1 MGEIEVIKRKGGTIQ
16 LFSRDPFCTVK
27 SATQNISLMGDD
39 NIQLSIISTELLDFE
54 KGDKI
59 IVCGEEYTIRTRATR
74 EMKTDRYYQ
83 YDAVFYGVMY
93 ELMKTQYRNTDE
105 SGKSTSMTFDL
116 TYSIRDFVKVIIYN
130 MNRDYPGLWAFDEAN
145 CPDTE
150 PRTISFSKQNCLQVL
165 QSLCSDN
172 NFKLEFRI
180 TQNNGVRTIHIG
192 KFGTKVV
199 PPNGSDY
206 FEWGKGGGLF
216 TLKDQ
221 KVDDKAIITRL
232 WVEGGTT
239 NIRSDYRNYSER
251 LQLPYPKRMNKN
263 EHTLADGTVIPANS
277 EMIGIDDDNKRYIE
291 DAELAQEIG
300 SEEDGAQYDDIYPK
314 RTGVVTAI
322 MEDDINSFVDDTMD
336 FDLNEK
342 DDNGTKYLINGVTAK
357 ITFITGRLAGQQF
370 EVKADGGYDHAKKQF
385 TLIPFTDKRGLTI
398 PTTDSE
404 AFRIEV
410 GNTYKITDINLP
422 KSYEDNAEED
432 LWYAGY
438 DDFKP
443 RTQSRVQYALTFD
456 RSYFLENLPDDS
468 ETSVFKVGDYV
479 PVKDV
484 RFGVEKSIRIQKI
497 SRNLL
502 VDHDYSLTLSD
513 TTTISISQQTVIDV
527 IEHNKIIEANRLK
540 DLSKA
545 RRGWRTTEELRNM
558 VYDTDGYFDPEN
570 IRPNSIDTNML
581 TVGAKS
587 QQFVLIGVVMQANV
601 NGNANR
607 FDASSGILAHLTIDE
622 TTIKQWNLSELSVT
636 LSEQGG
642 YYVFAKCSKT
652 GSNGVFVVTQTPY
665 KFEPTEDPNNYY
677 FQIGIISSLY
687 PDDNFRD
694 FVTTYGFTRINGKT
708 ITTGAIVTSDG
719 ECYLDL
725 DGNKFRIG
733 DATSSIDWN
742 VTARKQ
748 LTLHNV
754 RLLSDSGDVS
764 FIGVYRGDYNEKYVY
779 YTGDEVSYS
788 NGAET
793 CTYRYIYP
801 TPAKGITP
809 TNTTYWKVVAKG
821 QQGQKGDDGLPG
833 EDGLPGKSY
842 YTWIRYADDVNG
854 TGISDNPTGKGF
866 IGFAY
871 NKETPTE
878 SNDPRDYK
886 WSDIMGKDGVPG
898 EPGEDGKTLYTWI
911 AYSDNADG
919 NPMYQQPKDT
929 TMYIGI
935 ATNKETATESDDPK
949 DYVWSKFKGD
959 DGLPGVPGADGKT
972 SYFHIKYS
980 SVQNPTSASQMT
992 ETPSD
997 YIGTYVDYTQ
1007 ADSTDPK
1014 KYTWAR
1020 FKGFNGEDGL
1030 PGVNGEDGKTSYLH
1044 IKYSDNGGLS
1054 FTANNGEDPGAYIGQ
1069 YVDFVQKD
1077 SDNPTDYT
1085 WSLIKGESGA
1095 AGSDATT
1102 GEYYEYRYAKNGST
1116 VAPPALDA
1124 DAENPAGWSTTMPT
1138 VGNLEYLWCTIAKK
1152 SGLSDKKVFD
1162 IPVNSGETTL
1172 MDISGRGISGAL
1184 RNGAAVVQDGSRYAV
1199 DVSGNA
1205 ECQIN
1210 WDLPFGQSFTLCF
1223 WMKTDQTLIR
1233 WMLNGYNGRDYVE
1246 KSLTVSKNTWF
1257 HVALRFNDRTVSI
1270 FINGSLVQTGSINEE
1285 VVGFS
1290 LYDDNMFGSSVFYD
1304 NIRLYD
1310 GALSA
1315 TDIGKDKSG
1324 ESDKLVQNWCTP
1336 FRINPYDG
1344 KDGKDGVGVKSVDVE
1359 YAKSSSNTTAPTSGW
1374 QTTAPAWE
1382 DGKYIWSRTK
1392 TVLTDGS
1399 SEYTKAVCI
1408 TGGKGSTGA
1417 NGVGVKSIVEQ
1428 YYLSSSPTSQ
1438 TGGSWSTTRPTWK
1451 DGWYIWTRSII
1462 TYTNGTSTTTSPICV
1477 TGGKGETGD
1486 KGDPG
1491 EKGDQG
1497 ESPAAVY
1504 QGTYSGSKTYY
1515 GTKYRLDVV
1524 KYNGIFYIARI
1535 DAGTFSG
1542 VVPTNTSKWNP
1553 FGAQFESVATNLL
1566 LAENANIAGWVFRN
1580 NRLES
1585 QNGSVYLDGVN
1596 GKVRV
1601 NGIVQFSTAYQG
1613 NISDSNL
1620 FYLPSITSDK
1630 NMKMGYEREDIGK
1643 VCRLYNSSPYGGGT
1657 YQIYVA
1663 AFGIKENFTDATI
1676 GSDKG
1681 MNYYVLVPP
1690 QTCVELTCFELP
1702 KTFDGTTYEI
1712 VGRWD
1717 VTGRF
1722 GQTDFVTAGA
1732 KGRHPLILAIG
1743 RISGT
1748 SSGASIS
1755 GTWWDGKSIT
1765 SVLSVS
1771 RQDTGKY
1778 RVSFS
1783 STNVPSGYRVMLT
1796 GYGYSSGSSDAPIKG
1811 TIYTLG
1817 STYFDVLLSDD
1828 ASRNDGSCEFIIF
1841 APAWQYNM

>member
-16 LFSRDPFCTVK
+16 LFSRDPFCTIK

-59 IVCGEEYTIRTRATR
+59 IVGGEEYTIRTRVAR

-93 ELMKTQYRNTDE
+93 ELMKAQYRNTDE

-150 PRTISFSKQNCLQVL
+150 PRTISFSRQNCLQVL
-165 QSLCSDN
+165 QSLCSKD

-192 KFGTKVV
+192 KFGTKVI
-199 PPNGSDY
+199 PPSGSDY

-239 NIRSDYRNYSER
+239 NIRSDYRDYSER

-277 EMIGIDDDNKRYIE
+277 EMIGIDDDTKRYIE

-300 SEEDGAQYDDIYPK
+300 SEEDSEQYDDIFPK
-314 RTGVVTAI
+314 RTGKVTAI
-322 MEDDINSFVDDTMD
+322 VEDDINSFVDDTMD

-342 DDNGTKYLINGVTAK
+342 DENGTKYLINGVTAK

-370 EVKADGGYDHAKKQF
+370 EVKADGGYDHSAKKF
-385 TLIPFTDKRGLTI
+385 TIIPFTDKRGLTI
-398 PTTDSE
+398 PTTDNE

-410 GNTYKITDINLP
+410 GNSYKITDINLP

-581 TVGAKS
+581 TVGSKS

-1020 FKGFNGEDGL
+1020 FKGFNGENGL

-1069 YVDFVQKD
+1069 YVDFIQKD

-1116 VAPPALDA
+1116 VSPPALDA

-1138 VGNLEYLWCTIAKK
+1138 VGTLEYLWCTMAKK

-1162 IPVNSGETTL
+1162 IPVQQGETTL
-1172 MDISGRGISGAL
+1172 LDITGHGVSGAL
-1184 RNGAAVVQDGSRYAV
+1184 KNGASVVQDGSRYAV
-1199 DVSGNA
+1199 DLSDNA

-1246 KSLTVSKNTWF
+1246 KSITVSKNTWF

-1285 VVGFS
+1285 VVGFAM
-1290 LYDDNMFGSSVFYD
+1290 YDDNMFGSSVFYD

-1324 ESDKLVQNWCTP
+1324 ASDKLVQNWCTP

-1344 KDGKDGVGVKSVDVE
+1344 KDGVGINTVDVE
-1359 YAKSSSNTTAPTSGW
+1359 YAKSTSNKTAPTSGW

-1399 SEYTKAVCI
+1399 TEYTKAVCI
-1408 TGGKGSTGA
+1408 TGGKGAT
-1417 NGVGVKSIVEQ
+1417 
-1428 YYLSSSPTSQ
+1428 
-1438 TGGSWSTTRPTWK
+1438 
-1451 DGWYIWTRSII
+1451 
-1462 TYTNGTSTTTSPICV
+1462 
-1477 TGGKGETGD
+1477 
-1486 KGDPG
+1486 GDPG

-1504 QGTYSGSKTYY
+1504 QGTYSSSKTYY

-1580 NRLES
+1580 NRLEA
-1585 QNGSVYLDGVN
+1585 QNGSIYLDGVN
-1596 GKVRV
+1596 GEVRLQGTMQLSTGWSGVFSDV
-1601 NGIVQFSTAYQG
+1601 NI
-1613 NISDSNL
+1613 
-1620 FYLPSITSDK
+1620 FYLPATTGLKTIS
-1630 NMKMGYEREDIGK
+1630 MGQDMDDIGK
-1643 VCRLYNSSPYGGGT
+1643 VCRLYNSGEYGQGN
-1657 YQIYVA
+1657 YQIGVYS
-1663 AFGIKENFTDATI
+1663 FTAEAGFSSSVLD
-1676 GSDKG
+1676 
-1681 MNYYVLVPP
+1681 YYALVRP
-1690 QTCVELTCFELP
+1690 QEIVEMTCFELP
-1702 KTFDGTTYEI
+1702 GSTSTVRK
-1712 VGRWD
+1712 GRWEI
-1717 VTGRF
+1717 TSRF
-1722 GQTDFVTAGA
+1722 AWTDFVTSGA

-1748 SSGASIS
+1748 NSGASIS

-1765 SVLSVS
+1765 SILSVS
-1771 RQDTGKY
+1771 RQAEGKY

-1783 STNVPSGYRVMLT
+1783 SSNIPSGYRVMLT
-1796 GYGYSSGSSDAPIKG
+1796 GYGTVYNSSDSPVKG
-1811 TIYTLG
+1811 TIMALST
-1817 STYFDVLLSDD
+1817 TYFDVWTSDD
-1828 ASRNDGSCEFIIF
+1828 STRNDGSCEFIIL
-1841 APAWQYNM
+1841 APEWQYKF

>member
-16 LFSRDPFCTVK
+16 LFSRDPFCTIK

-59 IVCGEEYTIRTRATR
+59 IVGGEEYTIRTRVAR
-74 EMKTDRYYQ
+74 EMKTDRYFQ
-83 YDAVFYGVMY
+83 YDVVFYGVMY
-93 ELMKTQYRNTDE
+93 ELMKAQYRNTDE

-150 PRTISFSKQNCLQVL
+150 PRTISFSRQNCLQVL
-165 QSLCSDN
+165 QSLCSKD

-199 PPNGSDY
+199 PPSGADY
-206 FEWGKGGGLF
+206 FEWGKGGGLY

-239 NIRSDYRNYSER
+239 NIRSDYRDYSER
-251 LQLPYPKRMNKN
+251 LQLPFPKRMNKN

-277 EMIGIDDDNKRYIE
+277 EMIGIDDDTKRYIE

-300 SEEDGAQYDDIYPK
+300 SEEDSEQYDDIFPK
-314 RTGVVTAI
+314 RTGKVTAI
-322 MEDDINSFVDDTMD
+322 VEDDINSFVDDTMD

-342 DDNGTKYLINGVTAK
+342 DDQGTKYLINGVTAK

-370 EVKADGGYDHAKKQF
+370 ELKKEGGYDHSQKKF
-385 TLIPFTDKRGLTI
+385 TIIPFTDKRGLTI
-398 PTTDSE
+398 PTTDNE

-456 RSYFLENLPDDS
+456 RSYFLENMPDDS

-581 TVGAKS
+581 TVGSKS

-622 TTIKQWNLSELSVT
+622 TTIKQWTLGELSVT

-708 ITTGAIVTSDG
+708 ITTGTIVTSDG

-878 SNDPRDYK
+878 SNDPKDYK

-919 NPMYQQPKDT
+919 NPMYQQPKDST
-929 TMYIGI
+929 KYIGI
-935 ATNKETATESDDPK
+935 ATNKETATESTNPK

-959 DGLPGVPGADGKT
+959 DGMPGVPGADGKT

-1007 ADSTDPK
+1007 ADSNDPK

-1030 PGVNGEDGKTSYLH
+1030 PGINGEDGKTSYLH

-1054 FTANNGEDPGAYIGQ
+1054 FTANNGEEPGAYIGQ
-1069 YVDFVQKD
+1069 YVDFIQKD

-1116 VAPPALDA
+1116 VSPPALDA

-1138 VGNLEYLWCTIAKK
+1138 VGTLEYLWCTMAKK

-1162 IPVNSGETTL
+1162 IPVQQGETTL
-1172 MDISGRGISGAL
+1172 MDITGHGVSGAL
-1184 RNGAAVVQDGSRYAV
+1184 KNGASVVQDGSRYAV
-1199 DVSGNA
+1199 DLSDNA

-1290 LYDDNMFGSSVFYD
+1290 MYDDNMFGSSVFYD

-1324 ESDKLVQNWCTP
+1324 ASDKLVQNWCTP

-1344 KDGKDGVGVKSVDVE
+1344 KDGVGINTVDVE
-1359 YAKSSSNTTAPTSGW
+1359 YAKSTSNKTAPTSGW

-1399 SEYTKAVCI
+1399 TEYTKAVCI
-1408 TGGKGSTGA
+1408 TGGKGATGST
-1417 NGVGVKSIVEQ
+1417 GVGVKSIVEQ

-1451 DGWYIWTRSII
+1451 DGWYIWTRSVI
-1462 TYTNGTSTTTSPICV
+1462 TYTNGTSTTTAAICV
-1477 TGGKGETGD
+1477 TGGKGET
-1486 KGDPG
+1486 GDPG

-1504 QGTYSGSKTYY
+1504 QGTYSSSKTYY

-1580 NRLES
+1580 NRLEA
-1585 QNGSVYLDGVN
+1585 QNGSIYLDGVN
-1596 GKVRV
+1596 GEVRLQGTMQLSTGWSGVFSDV
-1601 NGIVQFSTAYQG
+1601 NI
-1613 NISDSNL
+1613 
-1620 FYLPSITSDK
+1620 FYLPATTGLKTIS
-1630 NMKMGYEREDIGK
+1630 MGQDMDDIGK
-1643 VCRLYNSSPYGGGT
+1643 VCRLYNSGEYGQGN
-1657 YQIYVA
+1657 YQIGVYS
-1663 AFGIKENFTDATI
+1663 FTAEAGFSSSVLD
-1676 GSDKG
+1676 
-1681 MNYYVLVPP
+1681 YYALVRP
-1690 QTCVELTCFELP
+1690 QEIVEMTCFELP
-1702 KTFDGTTYEI
+1702 GSTSTVRK
-1712 VGRWD
+1712 GRWEI
-1717 VTGRF
+1717 TSRF
-1722 GQTDFVTAGA
+1722 AWTDFVTSGA

-1748 SSGASIS
+1748 NSGASIS

-1765 SVLSVS
+1765 SILSVS
-1771 RQDTGKY
+1771 RQAEGKY

-1783 STNVPSGYRVMLT
+1783 SSNIPSGYRVMLT
-1796 GYGYSSGSSDAPIKG
+1796 GYGTVYNNSDSPVKG
-1811 TIYTLG
+1811 TIMALST
-1817 STYFDVLLSDD
+1817 TYFDVWTSDD
-1828 ASRNDGSCEFIIF
+1828 STRNDGSCEFIIL
-1841 APAWQYNM
+1841 APEWQYKF

>member
-130 MNRDYPGLWAFDEAN
+130 MNRDYPGLWSFDEAN

-322 MEDDINSFVDDTMD
+322 VEDDINSFVDDTMD

-404 AFRIEV
+404 AFRVEV

-581 TVGAKS
+581 TVGSKS
-587 QQFVLIGVVMQANV
+587 QQFVLIGVVMQANA

-622 TTIKQWNLSELSVT
+622 TTIKQWTLGELSVT

-708 ITTGAIVTSDG
+708 ITTGTIVTSDG

-878 SNDPRDYK
+878 SNDPKDYK

-919 NPMYQQPKDT
+919 NPMYQQPKDS

-935 ATNKETATESDDPK
+935 ATNKETATESTNPK

-959 DGLPGVPGADGKT
+959 DGLPGVPGA
-972 SYFHIKYS
+972 
-980 SVQNPTSASQMT
+980 
-992 ETPSD
+992 
-997 YIGTYVDYTQ
+997 
-1007 ADSTDPK
+1007 
-1014 KYTWAR
+1014 
-1020 FKGFNGEDGL
+1020 
-1030 PGVNGEDGKTSYLH
+1030 DGKTSYLH

-1069 YVDFVQKD
+1069 YVDFIQKD

-1095 AGSDATT
+1095 SGSDATT

-1116 VAPPALDA
+1116 VSPPALDA

-1138 VGNLEYLWCTIAKK
+1138 VGTLEYLWCTMAKK

-1162 IPVNSGETTL
+1162 IPVQKGETTI
-1172 MDISGRGISGAL
+1172 MDVSGHGISGAL
-1184 RNGAAVVQDGSRYAV
+1184 SNGASVVQDGSRYAV
-1199 DVSGNA
+1199 DLSGNA

-1210 WDLPFGQSFTLCF
+1210 WDLPFGKSFTLCF

-1233 WMLNGYNGRDYVE
+1233 WILNGYNGRDYVD

-1324 ESDKLVQNWCTP
+1324 ASDKLVQNWCTP

-1344 KDGKDGVGVKSVDVE
+1344 KDGVGINTVDVE

-1374 QTTAPAWE
+1374 QTTAPSWE

-1399 SEYTKAVCI
+1399 TEYTKAVCI
-1408 TGGKGSTGA
+1408 TGGKGATGSA
-1417 NGVGVKSIVEQ
+1417 GVGVKSIVEQ

-1438 TGGSWSTTRPTWK
+1438 SGGSWSTTRPTWK

-1504 QGTYSGSKTYY
+1504 QGTYSSSKTYY

-1553 FGAQFESVATNLL
+1553 FGAQFESIATGLL
-1566 LAENANIAGWVFRN
+1566 LAENANIAGWIFRN

-1585 QNGSVYLDGVN
+1585 QNNSAFLNGLNGAVRFANGNFEVDAQGNVNVKGNFTGKISTNVN
-1596 GKVRV
+1596 GNRIVIDPQNNSIKMFTNR
-1601 NGIVQFSTAYQG
+1601 NGI
-1613 NISDSNL
+1613 D
-1620 FYLPSITSDK
+1620 
-1630 NMKMGYEREDIGK
+1630 YE
-1643 VCRLYNSSPYGGGT
+1643 
-1657 YQIYVA
+1657 
-1663 AFGIKENFTDATI
+1663 
-1676 GSDKG
+1676 
-1681 MNYYVLVPP
+1681 
-1690 QTCVELTCFELP
+1690 
-1702 KTFDGTTYEI
+1702 
-1712 VGRWD
+1712 
-1717 VTGRF
+1717 
-1722 GQTDFVTAGA
+1722 
-1732 KGRHPLILAIG
+1732 
-1743 RISGT
+1743 
-1748 SSGASIS
+1748 
-1755 GTWWDGKSIT
+1755 
-1765 SVLSVS
+1765 VLSVEGTDVGFGLLRPNIIMKELS
-1771 RQDTGKY
+1771 TADNSVMGELVVSAFEIGLYRQGNKSLPFFE
-1778 RVSFS
+1778 VK
-1783 STNVPSGYRVMLT
+1783 G
-1796 GYGYSSGSSDAPIKG
+1796 GYSSKKIILGDLALPDTKPTTKG
-1811 TIYTLG
+1811 QLYRRGDTLKI
-1817 STYFDVLLSDD
+1817 VL
-1828 ASRNDGSCEFIIF
+1828 
-1841 APAWQYNM
+1841 

>member
-16 LFSRDPFCTVK
+16 LFSRDPFCTIK

-59 IVCGEEYTIRTRATR
+59 IVGGEEYTIRTRVAR
-74 EMKTDRYYQ
+74 EMKTDRYFQ
-83 YDAVFYGVMY
+83 YDVVFYGVMY
-93 ELMKTQYRNTDE
+93 ELMKAQYRNTDE

-150 PRTISFSKQNCLQVL
+150 PRTISFSRQNCLQVL
-165 QSLCSDN
+165 QSLCSKD

-199 PPNGSDY
+199 PPSGADY
-206 FEWGKGGGLF
+206 FEWGKGGGLY

-239 NIRSDYRNYSER
+239 NIRSDYRDYSER
-251 LQLPYPKRMNKN
+251 LQLPFPKRMNKN

-277 EMIGIDDDNKRYIE
+277 EMIGIDDDTKRYIE
-291 DAELAQEIG
+291 DAELAHEIG
-300 SEEDGAQYDDIYPK
+300 SEEDSEQYDDIFPK
-314 RTGVVTAI
+314 RTGKVTAI
-322 MEDDINSFVDDTMD
+322 VEDDINSFVDDTMD

-342 DDNGTKYLINGVTAK
+342 DDQGTKYLINGVTAK

-370 EVKADGGYDHAKKQF
+370 ELKKEGGYDHSQKKF
-385 TLIPFTDKRGLTI
+385 TIIPFTDKRGLTI
-398 PTTDSE
+398 PTTDNE

-456 RSYFLENLPDDS
+456 RSYFLENMPDDS

-581 TVGAKS
+581 TVGSKS

-622 TTIKQWNLSELSVT
+622 TTIKQWTLGELSVT

-708 ITTGAIVTSDG
+708 ITTGTIVTSDG

-878 SNDPRDYK
+878 SNDPKDYK

-919 NPMYQQPKDT
+919 NPMYQQPKDST
-929 TMYIGI
+929 KYIGI
-935 ATNKETATESDDPK
+935 ATNKETATESTNPK

-959 DGLPGVPGADGKT
+959 DGMPGVPGADGKT

-1007 ADSTDPK
+1007 ADSNDPK

-1030 PGVNGEDGKTSYLH
+1030 PGINGEDGKTSYLH

-1054 FTANNGEDPGAYIGQ
+1054 FTANNGEEPGAYIGQ
-1069 YVDFVQKD
+1069 YVDFIQKD

-1116 VAPPALDA
+1116 VSPPALDA

-1138 VGNLEYLWCTIAKK
+1138 VGTLEYLWCTMAKK

-1162 IPVNSGETTL
+1162 IPVQQGETTL
-1172 MDISGRGISGAL
+1172 MDITGHGVSGAL
-1184 RNGAAVVQDGSRYAV
+1184 KNGASVVQDGSRYAV
-1199 DVSGNA
+1199 DLSDNA

-1290 LYDDNMFGSSVFYD
+1290 MYDDNMFGSSVFYD

-1324 ESDKLVQNWCTP
+1324 ASDKLVQNWCTP

-1344 KDGKDGVGVKSVDVE
+1344 KDGVGINTVDVE
-1359 YAKSSSNTTAPTSGW
+1359 YAKSTSNKTAPTSGW

-1399 SEYTKAVCI
+1399 TEYTKAVCI
-1408 TGGKGSTGA
+1408 TGGKGATGST
-1417 NGVGVKSIVEQ
+1417 GVGVKSIVEQ

-1451 DGWYIWTRSII
+1451 DGWYIWTRSVI
-1462 TYTNGTSTTTSPICV
+1462 TYTNGTSTTTAAICV
-1477 TGGKGETGD
+1477 TGGKGET
-1486 KGDPG
+1486 GDPG

-1504 QGTYSGSKTYY
+1504 QGTYSSSKTYY

-1580 NRLES
+1580 NRLEA
-1585 QNGSVYLDGVN
+1585 QNGSIYLDGVN
-1596 GKVRV
+1596 GEVRLQGTMQLSTGWSGVFSDV
-1601 NGIVQFSTAYQG
+1601 NI
-1613 NISDSNL
+1613 
-1620 FYLPSITSDK
+1620 FYLPATTGLKTIS
-1630 NMKMGYEREDIGK
+1630 MGQDMDDIGK
-1643 VCRLYNSSPYGGGT
+1643 VCRLYNSGEYGQGN
-1657 YQIYVA
+1657 YQIGVYS
-1663 AFGIKENFTDATI
+1663 FTAEAGFSSSVLD
-1676 GSDKG
+1676 
-1681 MNYYVLVPP
+1681 YYALVRP
-1690 QTCVELTCFELP
+1690 QEIVEMTCFELP
-1702 KTFDGTTYEI
+1702 GSTSTVRK
-1712 VGRWD
+1712 GRWEI
-1717 VTGRF
+1717 TSRF
-1722 GQTDFVTAGA
+1722 AWTDFVTSGA

-1748 SSGASIS
+1748 NSGASIS

-1765 SVLSVS
+1765 SILSVS
-1771 RQDTGKY
+1771 RQAEGKY

-1783 STNVPSGYRVMLT
+1783 SSNIPSGYRVMLT
-1796 GYGYSSGSSDAPIKG
+1796 GYGTVYNNSDSPVKG
-1811 TIYTLG
+1811 TIMALST
-1817 STYFDVLLSDD
+1817 TYFDVWTSDD
-1828 ASRNDGSCEFIIF
+1828 STRNDGSCEFIIL
-1841 APAWQYNM
+1841 APEWQYKF

>member
-16 LFSRDPFCTVK
+16 LFSRDPFCTIK

-59 IVCGEEYTIRTRATR
+59 IVGGEEYTIRTRVAR

-93 ELMKTQYRNTDE
+93 ELMKAQYRNTDE

-150 PRTISFSKQNCLQVL
+150 PRTISFSRQNCLQVL
-165 QSLCSDN
+165 QSLCSKD

-199 PPNGSDY
+199 PPSGADY
-206 FEWGKGGGLF
+206 FEWGKGGGLY

-239 NIRSDYRNYSER
+239 NIRSDYRDYSER
-251 LQLPYPKRMNKN
+251 LQLPFPKRMNKN

-277 EMIGIDDDNKRYIE
+277 EMIGIDDDTKRYIE
-291 DAELAQEIG
+291 DAELAHEIG
-300 SEEDGAQYDDIYPK
+300 SEEDSEQYDDIFPK
-314 RTGVVTAI
+314 RTGKVTAI
-322 MEDDINSFVDDTMD
+322 VEDDINSFVDDTMD

-342 DDNGTKYLINGVTAK
+342 DDQGTKYLINGVTAK

-370 EVKADGGYDHAKKQF
+370 ELKKEGGYDHSQKKF
-385 TLIPFTDKRGLTI
+385 TIIPFTDKRGLTI
-398 PTTDSE
+398 PTTDNE

-456 RSYFLENLPDDS
+456 RSYFLENMPDDS

-581 TVGAKS
+581 TVGSKS

-622 TTIKQWNLSELSVT
+622 TTIKQWTLGELSVT

-708 ITTGAIVTSDG
+708 ITTGTIVTSDG

-878 SNDPRDYK
+878 SNDPKDYK

-919 NPMYQQPKDT
+919 NPMYQQPKDST
-929 TMYIGI
+929 KYIGI
-935 ATNKETATESDDPK
+935 ATNKETATESTNPK

-959 DGLPGVPGADGKT
+959 DGMPGVPGADGKT

-1007 ADSTDPK
+1007 ADSNDPK

-1030 PGVNGEDGKTSYLH
+1030 PGINGEDGKTSYLH

-1054 FTANNGEDPGAYIGQ
+1054 FTANNGEEPGAYIGQ
-1069 YVDFVQKD
+1069 YVDFIQKD

-1116 VAPPALDA
+1116 VSPPALDA

-1138 VGNLEYLWCTIAKK
+1138 VGTLEYLWCTMAKK

-1162 IPVNSGETTL
+1162 IPVQQGETTL
-1172 MDISGRGISGAL
+1172 MDITGHGVSGAL
-1184 RNGAAVVQDGSRYAV
+1184 KNGASVVQDGSRYAV
-1199 DVSGNA
+1199 DLSDNA

-1290 LYDDNMFGSSVFYD
+1290 MYDDNMFGSSVFYD

-1324 ESDKLVQNWCTP
+1324 ASDKLVQNWCTP

-1344 KDGKDGVGVKSVDVE
+1344 KDGVGINTVDVE
-1359 YAKSSSNTTAPTSGW
+1359 YAKSTSNKTAPTSGW
-1374 QTTAPAWE
+1374 QTTAPTWE

-1399 SEYTKAVCI
+1399 TEYTKAVCI
-1408 TGGKGSTGA
+1408 TGGKGATGST
-1417 NGVGVKSIVEQ
+1417 GVGVKSIVEQ

-1438 TGGSWSTTRPTWK
+1438 SGGSWSTNRPTWK
-1451 DGWYIWTRSII
+1451 DGWYIWTRSVI

-1486 KGDPG
+1486 KGD
-1491 EKGDQG
+1491 KGDKG
-1497 ESPAAVY
+1497 DSPVMVY
-1504 QGTYSGSKTYY
+1504 RGDYSSSKTYY
-1515 GTKYRLDVV
+1515 GNKNRLDAV
-1524 KYNGIFYIARI
+1524 KYNNQYYIARI
-1535 DAGTFSG
+1535 DADTFSN

-1553 FGAQFESVATNLL
+1553 FGAQFESIATNLL
-1566 LAENANIAGWVFRN
+1566 LAEGASIGDWFIQGGKIVSTLGSGNKITLDASMARILIESSRSGGDYSEATTQGSKITIDANNGTVEARSKSNTSRVAYMSPTGIFCNNAETQAVALSTGITRKAAIVGIGYGNVSSNVWDNENMLAGIYGYASN
-1580 NRLES
+1580 S
-1585 QNGSVYLDGVN
+1585 
-1596 GKVRV
+1596 
-1601 NGIVQFSTAYQG
+1601 G
-1613 NISDSNL
+1613 NA
-1620 FYLPSITSDK
+1620 P
-1630 NMKMGYEREDIGK
+1630 E
-1643 VCRLYNSSPYGGGT
+1643 YGG
-1657 YQIYVA
+1657 YFQKLMA
-1663 AFGIKENFTDATI
+1663 AGLFLSTKIIDDN
-1676 GSDKG
+1676 
-1681 MNYYVLVPP
+1681 
-1690 QTCVELTCFELP
+1690 
-1702 KTFDGTTYEI
+1702 DGTTYLSETTSLVI
-1712 VGRWD
+1712 GYSSSDKSVYLPNDG
-1717 VTGRF
+1717 V
-1722 GQTDFVTAGA
+1722 
-1732 KGRHPLILAIG
+1732 IG
-1743 RISGT
+1743 RIIFFKQWWTGSMTIRARSGQKLYDDNTPNNYHKVLCGRMAIAIFTVGYINGVKT
-1748 SSGASIS
+1748 S
-1755 GTWWDGKSIT
+1755 
-1765 SVLSVS
+1765 
-1771 RQDTGKY
+1771 
-1778 RVSFS
+1778 
-1783 STNVPSGYRVMLT
+1783 
-1796 GYGYSSGSSDAPIKG
+1796 
-1811 TIYTLG
+1811 
-1817 STYFDVLLSDD
+1817 
-1828 ASRNDGSCEFIIF
+1828 
-1841 APAWQYNM
+1841 AWLINQLPDLIQE

>member
-16 LFSRDPFCTVK
+16 LFSRDPFCTIK

-59 IVCGEEYTIRTRATR
+59 IVGGEEYTIRTRVAR

-93 ELMKTQYRNTDE
+93 ELMKAQYRNTDE

-150 PRTISFSKQNCLQVL
+150 PRTISFSRQNCLQVL
-165 QSLCSDN
+165 QSLCSKD

-180 TQNNGVRTIHIG
+180 TQDNGVRTIHIG
-192 KFGTKVV
+192 KFGTKVI
-199 PPNGSDY
+199 PPSGSDY

-239 NIRSDYRNYSER
+239 NIRSDYRDYSER

-277 EMIGIDDDNKRYIE
+277 EMIGIDDDTKRYIE

-300 SEEDGAQYDDIYPK
+300 SEEDSEQYDDIFPK
-314 RTGVVTAI
+314 RTGKVTAI
-322 MEDDINSFVDDTMD
+322 VEDDINSFVDDTMD

-342 DDNGTKYLINGVTAK
+342 DENGTKYLINGVTAK

-370 EVKADGGYDHAKKQF
+370 EVKADGGYDHSAKKF
-385 TLIPFTDKRGLTI
+385 TIIPFTDKRGLTI
-398 PTTDSE
+398 PTTDND

-410 GNTYKITDINLP
+410 GNRYKITDINLP

-456 RSYFLENLPDDS
+456 RSYFLENMPDDS

-479 PVKDV
+479 PVRDV

-581 TVGAKS
+581 TVGSKS

-622 TTIKQWNLSELSVT
+622 TTIKQWTLGELSVT

-708 ITTGAIVTSDG
+708 ITTGTIVTSDG

-878 SNDPRDYK
+878 SNDPKDYK

-1138 VGNLEYLWCTIAKK
+1138 VGNLEYLWCTMAKK

-1162 IPVNSGETTL
+1162 IPVQQGETTL
-1172 MDISGRGISGAL
+1172 LDITGHGVSGAL
-1184 RNGAAVVQDGSRYAV
+1184 KNGASVVQDGSRYAV
-1199 DVSGNA
+1199 DLSDNA

-1246 KSLTVSKNTWF
+1246 KSITVSKNTWF

-1290 LYDDNMFGSSVFYD
+1290 MYDDNMFGSSVFYD

-1324 ESDKLVQNWCTP
+1324 ASDKLVQNWCTP

-1344 KDGKDGVGVKSVDVE
+1344 KDGVGINAVDVE

-1504 QGTYSGSKTYY
+1504 QGTYSSSKTYY

-1535 DAGTFSG
+1535 DAGTFSD

-1580 NRLES
+1580 NRLEA

-1596 GKVRV
+1596 GEVRLQGTMQLSTGWSGVFSDV
-1601 NGIVQFSTAYQG
+1601 NI
-1613 NISDSNL
+1613 
-1620 FYLPSITSDK
+1620 FYLPATTSLK
-1630 NMKMGYEREDIGK
+1630 TISMGQDMDDIGK
-1643 VCRLYNSSPYGGGT
+1643 VCRLYNSGEYGQGN
-1657 YQIYVA
+1657 YQIGVYS
-1663 AFGIKENFTDATI
+1663 FTVEAGFSSSVLD
-1676 GSDKG
+1676 
-1681 MNYYVLVPP
+1681 YYALVRP
-1690 QTCVELTCFELP
+1690 QEIVEMTCFELP
-1702 KTFDGTTYEI
+1702 GSTSTVRK
-1712 VGRWD
+1712 GRWEI
-1717 VTGRF
+1717 TSRF
-1722 GQTDFVTAGA
+1722 AWTDFVNSGA

-1748 SSGASIS
+1748 NSGASIS

-1765 SVLSVS
+1765 SILSVS
-1771 RQDTGKY
+1771 RQAEGKY

-1783 STNVPSGYRVMLT
+1783 SSNIPSGYRVMLT
-1796 GYGYSSGSSDAPIKG
+1796 GYGTVYNNSDSPVKG
-1811 TIYTLG
+1811 TIMALST
-1817 STYFDVLLSDD
+1817 TYFDVWTSDD
-1828 ASRNDGSCEFIIF
+1828 STRNDGSCEFIIL
-1841 APAWQYNM
+1841 APEWQYKF

>member
-1 MGEIEVIKRKGGTIQ
+1 MGEIEIIKRKGGKIQ

-39 NIQLSIISTELLDFE
+39 NIQLSIISTELMDFE

-93 ELMKTQYRNTDE
+93 ELMKTQYRNADE
-105 SGKSTSMTFDL
+105 SGKSTAMTFDL

-130 MNRDYPGLWAFDEAN
+130 MNRDYPGLWAFDEDN

-165 QSLCSDN
+165 QSLCSDD

-180 TQNNGVRTIHIG
+180 SQNNGVRTIHIG
-192 KFGTKVV
+192 KFGTKVI
-199 PPNGSDY
+199 PPSGADY

-239 NIRSDYRNYSER
+239 NIRSNYRDYSER
-251 LQLPYPKRMNKN
+251 LQLPCPKRMNKN
-263 EHTLADGTVIPANS
+263 EHTLSDGTVIPANS
-277 EMIGIDDDNKRYIE
+277 EMIGIDDDSKRYIE
-291 DAELAQEIG
+291 DAKLAHEIG
-300 SEEDGAQYDDIYPK
+300 SEEDSEQYDDIYPK
-314 RTGVVTAI
+314 RTGKVTAI
-322 MEDDINSFVDDTMD
+322 VEDDINSFIDDAMD

-357 ITFITGRLAGQQF
+357 ITFISGRLAGQQF
-370 EVKADGGYDHAKKQF
+370 EVKADGGYDHSAKKF
-385 TLIPFTDKRGLTI
+385 TIIPFTDKRGLTI
-398 PTTDSE
+398 PTTDND

-410 GNTYKITDINLP
+410 GNDYKITDINLP
-422 KSYEDNAEED
+422 ESYENNAEED

-456 RSYFLENLPDDS
+456 RSYFLENMPDDS

-479 PVKDV
+479 PVRDV

-581 TVGAKS
+581 TVGSKS

-622 TTIKQWNLSELSVT
+622 NTIRQWTLGELSVT

-652 GSNGVFVVTQTPY
+652 GNNGVFVVTQTQY

-687 PDDNFRD
+687 SDDNFRD

-742 VTARKQ
+742 VTAQRQ

-764 FIGVYRGDYNEKYVY
+764 FIGVYRGTYRDDYVY
-779 YTGDEVSYS
+779 YKGDEVSYS
-788 NGAET
+788 NGVET

-801 TPAKGITP
+801 TPTNGVKP
-809 TNTTYWKVVAKG
+809 TNTTYWDVLAKG

-833 EDGLPGKSY
+833 EDGLPGKTY
-842 YTWIRYADDVNG
+842 YTWIRYADDENG

-878 SNDPRDYK
+878 SNDPKDYK

-919 NPMYQQPKDT
+919 NPMYQQPKDS

-935 ATNKETATESDDPK
+935 ATNKETSTESTNPK

-997 YIGTYVDYTQ
+997 YIGTYVDYTKE
-1007 ADSTDPK
+1007 DSTDPK

-1069 YVDFVQKD
+1069 YVDFIQKD

-1095 AGSDATT
+1095 SGSDATT

-1116 VAPPALDA
+1116 VSTPALDA

-1138 VGNLEYLWCTIAKK
+1138 VGTLEYLWCTMAKK

-1162 IPVNSGETTL
+1162 IPVQKGETTI
-1172 MDISGRGISGAL
+1172 MDVSGHGISGAL
-1184 RNGAAVVQDGSRYAV
+1184 SNGASVVQDGSRYAV
-1199 DVSGNA
+1199 DLSGNA

-1210 WDLPFGQSFTLCF
+1210 WDLPFGKSFTLCF

-1233 WMLNGYNGRDYVE
+1233 WILNGYNGRDYVD

-1324 ESDKLVQNWCTP
+1324 ASDKLVQNWCTP

-1344 KDGKDGVGVKSVDVE
+1344 KDGVGINTVDVE
-1359 YAKSSSNTTAPTSGW
+1359 YAKSSSNTTSPTSGW
-1374 QTTAPAWE
+1374 QTTAPSWE

-1399 SEYTKAVCI
+1399 TEYTKAVCI
-1408 TGGKGSTGA
+1408 TGGKGATGSA
-1417 NGVGVKSIVEQ
+1417 GVGVKSIVEQ

-1438 TGGSWSTTRPTWK
+1438 SGGSWSTTRPTWK
-1451 DGWYIWTRSII
+1451 DGWYIWTRSVI

-1486 KGDPG
+1486 KG

-1504 QGTYSGSKTYY
+1504 QGVYSGSTTYY
-1515 GTKYRLDVV
+1515 GNKYRLDVV

-1585 QNGSVYLDGVN
+1585 QDGTLWLDGVKGLIMAKGGFSGTLKAENMFLPFVLFSEDNYTLKTTDPTNFHLYYTYPQNATFRLPNDESFN
-1596 GKVRV
+1596 GMFLNLYWRPRISRMDLSPIITGRILCPNK
-1601 NGIVQFSTAYQG
+1601 STLDSSG
-1613 NISDSNL
+1613 NIA
-1620 FYLPSITSDK
+1620 F
-1630 NMKMGYEREDIGK
+1630 
-1643 VCRLYNSSPYGGGT
+1643 PY
-1657 YQIYVA
+1657 YASQIYSYL
-1663 AFGIKENFTDATI
+1663 G
-1676 GSDKG
+1676 G
-1681 MNYYVLVPP
+1681 LV
-1690 QTCVELTCFELP
+1690 QLVN
-1702 KTFDGTTYEI
+1702 
-1712 VGRWD
+1712 
-1717 VTGRF
+1717 
-1722 GQTDFVTAGA
+1722 
-1732 KGRHPLILAIG
+1732 
-1743 RISGT
+1743 ISGQ
-1748 SSGASIS
+1748 
-1755 GTWWDGKSIT
+1755 W
-1765 SVLSVS
+1765 
-1771 RQDTGKY
+1771 
-1778 RVSFS
+1778 
-1783 STNVPSGYRVMLT
+1783 
-1796 GYGYSSGSSDAPIKG
+1796 
-1811 TIYTLG
+1811 
-1817 STYFDVLLSDD
+1817 VLLNGTDLLEYVKS
-1828 ASRNDGSCEFIIF
+1828 S
-1841 APAWQYNM
+1841 

>member
-16 LFSRDPFCTVK
+16 LFSRDPFCTIK

-39 NIQLSIISTELLDFE
+39 NIQLSIISTELLAFE

-59 IVCGEEYTIRTRATR
+59 IVGGEEYTFRTRVSR
-74 EMKTDRYYQ
+74 EMKSDRYYQ
-83 YDAVFYGVMY
+83 YDVVFYGVMY
-93 ELMKTQYRNTDE
+93 ELMKAQYRNTDE

-150 PRTISFSKQNCLQVL
+150 PRTISFSRQNCLQVL
-165 QSLCSDN
+165 QSLCSKD

-192 KFGTKVV
+192 KFGTKVI
-199 PPNGSDY
+199 PPSGSDY
-206 FEWGKGGGLF
+206 FEWGKGGGLY

-221 KVDDKAIITRL
+221 NVDDKAIITRL

-239 NIRSDYRNYSER
+239 NIRSDYRDYSER

-277 EMIGIDDDNKRYIE
+277 EMIGIDDDTKRYIE

-300 SEEDGAQYDDIYPK
+300 NEEDSEQYDDIFPK

-322 MEDDINSFVDDTMD
+322 VEDDINSFVDDTMD

-342 DDNGTKYLINGVTAK
+342 DENGTKYLINDVTAK
-357 ITFITGRLAGQQF
+357 ITFTTGRLAGQQF
-370 EVKADGGYDHAKKQF
+370 ELKKEGGYDHSAKKF

-398 PTTDSE
+398 PTPDNE

-410 GNTYKITDINLP
+410 GNSYKITDINLP

-456 RSYFLENLPDDS
+456 RSYFLENMPDDS

-479 PVKDV
+479 PVRDV

-581 TVGAKS
+581 TVGSKS

-622 TTIKQWNLSELSVT
+622 TTIKQWTLGELSVT

-708 ITTGAIVTSDG
+708 ITTGTIVTSDG

-1030 PGVNGEDGKTSYLH
+1030 PGINGEDGKTSYLH

-1054 FTANNGEDPGAYIGQ
+1054 FTANNGEEPGAYIGQ
-1069 YVDFVQKD
+1069 YVDFIQKD

-1116 VAPPALDA
+1116 VSPPALDA
-1124 DAENPAGWSTTMPT
+1124 DAENPSGWSTTMPT
-1138 VGNLEYLWCTIAKK
+1138 VGTLEYLWCTMAKK

-1162 IPVNSGETTL
+1162 IPVQQGETTL
-1172 MDISGRGISGAL
+1172 LDITGHGISGAL
-1184 RNGAAVVQDGSRYAV
+1184 KNGASVVQDGSRYAV
-1199 DVSGNA
+1199 DLSDNA

-1246 KSLTVSKNTWF
+1246 KSITVSKNTWF

-1290 LYDDNMFGSSVFYD
+1290 MYDDNIFGSSVFYD

-1324 ESDKLVQNWCTP
+1324 ASDKLVQNWCTP

-1344 KDGKDGVGVKSVDVE
+1344 KDGVGINAVDVE

-1486 KGDPG
+1486 KGD
-1491 EKGDQG
+1491 KGDKG
-1497 ESPAAVY
+1497 DSPVMVY
-1504 QGTYSGSKTYY
+1504 RGDYSSSKTYY
-1515 GTKYRLDVV
+1515 GNKNRLDAV
-1524 KYNGIFYIARI
+1524 KYNNQYYIARI
-1535 DAGTFSG
+1535 DADTFSN

-1553 FGAQFESVATNLL
+1553 FGAQFESIATNLL
-1566 LAENANIAGWVFRN
+1566 LAEGASIGDWFIQGGKIVSTLGSGNKITLDASMARILIESSRSGGDYSEATTQGSKITIDANNGTVEARSKSNTSRVAYMSPTGIFCNNAETQAVALSTGITRKAAIVGIGYGNVSSNVWDNENMLAGIYGYASN
-1580 NRLES
+1580 S
-1585 QNGSVYLDGVN
+1585 
-1596 GKVRV
+1596 
-1601 NGIVQFSTAYQG
+1601 G
-1613 NISDSNL
+1613 NA
-1620 FYLPSITSDK
+1620 P
-1630 NMKMGYEREDIGK
+1630 E
-1643 VCRLYNSSPYGGGT
+1643 YGG
-1657 YQIYVA
+1657 YFQKLMA
-1663 AFGIKENFTDATI
+1663 AGLFLSTKIIDDN
-1676 GSDKG
+1676 
-1681 MNYYVLVPP
+1681 
-1690 QTCVELTCFELP
+1690 
-1702 KTFDGTTYEI
+1702 DGTTYLSETTSLVI
-1712 VGRWD
+1712 GYSSSDKSVYLPNDG
-1717 VTGRF
+1717 V
-1722 GQTDFVTAGA
+1722 
-1732 KGRHPLILAIG
+1732 IG
-1743 RISGT
+1743 RIIFFKQWWTGSMTIRARSGQKLYDDNTPNNYHKVLCGRMAIAIFTVGYINGVKT
-1748 SSGASIS
+1748 S
-1755 GTWWDGKSIT
+1755 
-1765 SVLSVS
+1765 
-1771 RQDTGKY
+1771 
-1778 RVSFS
+1778 
-1783 STNVPSGYRVMLT
+1783 
-1796 GYGYSSGSSDAPIKG
+1796 
-1811 TIYTLG
+1811 
-1817 STYFDVLLSDD
+1817 
-1828 ASRNDGSCEFIIF
+1828 
-1841 APAWQYNM
+1841 AWLINQLPDLIQE

>member
-27 SATQNISLMGDD
+27 SATHNISLMGDD

-180 TQNNGVRTIHIG
+180 TQTNGVRTIHIG

-300 SEEDGAQYDDIYPK
+300 SEEDGEQYDDIYPK

-322 MEDDINSFVDDTMD
+322 VEDDINSFVDDTMD

-404 AFRIEV
+404 AFRVEV

-581 TVGAKS
+581 TVGSKS

-622 TTIKQWNLSELSVT
+622 TTIKQWTLGELSVT

-708 ITTGAIVTSDG
+708 ITTGTIVTSDG

-878 SNDPRDYK
+878 SNDPKDYK

-919 NPMYQQPKDT
+919 NPMYQQPKDST
-929 TMYIGI
+929 KYIGI
-935 ATNKETATESDDPK
+935 ATNKETATESTNPK

-959 DGLPGVPGADGKT
+959 DGMPGVPGADGKT

-1007 ADSTDPK
+1007 ADSNDPK

-1030 PGVNGEDGKTSYLH
+1030 PGINGEDGKTSYLH

-1054 FTANNGEDPGAYIGQ
+1054 FTANNGEEPGAYIGQ
-1069 YVDFVQKD
+1069 YVDFIQKD

-1116 VAPPALDA
+1116 VSPPALDA

-1138 VGNLEYLWCTIAKK
+1138 VGTLEYLWCTMAKK

-1162 IPVNSGETTL
+1162 IPVQQGETTL
-1172 MDISGRGISGAL
+1172 MDITGHGVSGAL
-1184 RNGAAVVQDGSRYAV
+1184 KNGASVVQDGSRYAV
-1199 DVSGNA
+1199 DLSDNA

-1290 LYDDNMFGSSVFYD
+1290 MYDDNMFGSSVFYD
-1304 NIRLYD
+1304 NIRIYD

-1324 ESDKLVQNWCTP
+1324 ASDKLVQNWCTP

-1344 KDGKDGVGVKSVDVE
+1344 KDGVGINTVDVE
-1359 YAKSSSNTTAPTSGW
+1359 YAKSTSNKTAPTSGW

-1399 SEYTKAVCI
+1399 TEYTKAVCI
-1408 TGGKGSTGA
+1408 TGGKGATGST
-1417 NGVGVKSIVEQ
+1417 GVGVKSIVEQ

-1451 DGWYIWTRSII
+1451 DGWYIWTRSVI
-1462 TYTNGTSTTTSPICV
+1462 TYTNGTSTTTAAICV
-1477 TGGKGETGD
+1477 TGGKGET
-1486 KGDPG
+1486 GDPG

-1504 QGTYSGSKTYY
+1504 QGTYSSSKTYY

-1553 FGAQFESVATNLL
+1553 FGSQFESVATNLL

-1580 NRLES
+1580 NRLEA

-1596 GKVRV
+1596 GEVRLQGTMQLSTGWSGVFSDV
-1601 NGIVQFSTAYQG
+1601 NI
-1613 NISDSNL
+1613 
-1620 FYLPSITSDK
+1620 FYLPATTGTKTIS
-1630 NMKMGYEREDIGK
+1630 MGQDMDDIGK
-1643 VCRLYNSSPYGGGT
+1643 VCRLYNSGEYGQGN
-1657 YQIYVA
+1657 YQIGVYSFTA
-1663 AFGIKENFTDATI
+1663 EAGISSSVLD
-1676 GSDKG
+1676 
-1681 MNYYVLVPP
+1681 YYALVRP
-1690 QTCVELTCFELP
+1690 QEIVEMTCFELP
-1702 KTFDGTTYEI
+1702 GSTSTVRK
-1712 VGRWD
+1712 GRWEI
-1717 VTGRF
+1717 TSRF
-1722 GQTDFVTAGA
+1722 AWTDFVTSGA

-1748 SSGASIS
+1748 NSGASIS

-1765 SVLSVS
+1765 SILSVS
-1771 RQDTGKY
+1771 RQAEGKY

-1783 STNVPSGYRVMLT
+1783 SSNIPSGYRVMLT
-1796 GYGYSSGSSDAPIKG
+1796 GYGTVYNNSDSPVKG
-1811 TIYTLG
+1811 TIMALST
-1817 STYFDVLLSDD
+1817 TYFDVWTSDD
-1828 ASRNDGSCEFIIF
+1828 STRNDGSCEFIIL
-1841 APAWQYNM
+1841 APEWQYKF

>member
-322 MEDDINSFVDDTMD
+322 VEDDINSFVDDTMD

-404 AFRIEV
+404 AFRVEV

-438 DDFKP
+438 DDIKP

-708 ITTGAIVTSDG
+708 ITTGTIVTSDG

-742 VTARKQ
+742 VTALKQ

-764 FIGVYRGDYNEKYVY
+764 FIGVYRGDYNEEYVY

-833 EDGLPGKSY
+833 
-842 YTWIRYADDVNG
+842 
-854 TGISDNPTGKGF
+854 
-866 IGFAY
+866 
-871 NKETPTE
+871 
-878 SNDPRDYK
+878 
-886 WSDIMGKDGVPG
+886 
-898 EPGEDGKTLYTWI
+898 
-911 AYSDNADG
+911 
-919 NPMYQQPKDT
+919 
-929 TMYIGI
+929 
-935 ATNKETATESDDPK
+935 
-949 DYVWSKFKGD
+949 
-959 DGLPGVPGADGKT
+959 VPGADGKT

-980 SVQNPTSASQMT
+980 SVENPTSSSQMT

-1030 PGVNGEDGKTSYLH
+1030 PGVNGEDGNTSYLH

-1138 VGNLEYLWCTIAKK
+1138 VGNLEYLWCTMAKK
-1152 SGLSDKKVFD
+1152 SGLSDKKMFD

-1172 MDISGRGISGAL
+1172 MDISGHGISGAL
-1184 RNGAAVVQDGSRYAV
+1184 MNGAAVVQDGSRYAV

-1336 FRINPYDG
+1336 FRM
-1344 KDGKDGVGVKSVDVE
+1344 
-1359 YAKSSSNTTAPTSGW
+1359 
-1374 QTTAPAWE
+1374 
-1382 DGKYIWSRTK
+1382 
-1392 TVLTDGS
+1392 
-1399 SEYTKAVCI
+1399 
-1408 TGGKGSTGA
+1408 
-1417 NGVGVKSIVEQ
+1417 NGEK
-1428 YYLSSSPTSQ
+1428 
-1438 TGGSWSTTRPTWK
+1438 
-1451 DGWYIWTRSII
+1451 
-1462 TYTNGTSTTTSPICV
+1462 
-1477 TGGKGETGD
+1477 GD
-1486 KGDPG
+1486 KGD
-1491 EKGDQG
+1491 KGD
-1497 ESPAAVY
+1497 SPAAVY
-1504 QGTYSGSKTYY
+1504 QGEYSSTKTYY
-1515 GTKYRLDVV
+1515 GTQYRLDVV
-1524 KYNGIFYIARI
+1524 KHNGIFYIARI
-1535 DAGTFSG
+1535 DAGTFSR

-1566 LAENANIAGWVFRN
+1566 LAENANIAGWIFRN

-1585 QNGSVYLDGVN
+1585 QDGAIWLDGIN
-1596 GKVRV
+1596 GLIMAKGGFSGRLSAENLFLPFSKVSVQNTSRILKADDPTNIEIELPV
-1601 NGIVQFSTAYQG
+1601 MTTGNFVLPDNDESFNGMFLNLYWRERISRMDGLVIIRGRIYCPNKSEADGAFVIPYYAETISSNYGGIVQFV
-1613 NISDSNL
+1613 NINGTWVLLNGSNL
-1620 FYLPSITSDK
+1620 LEYTK
-1630 NMKMGYEREDIGK
+1630 YE
-1643 VCRLYNSSPYGGGT
+1643 S
-1657 YQIYVA
+1657 
-1663 AFGIKENFTDATI
+1663 
-1676 GSDKG
+1676 
-1681 MNYYVLVPP
+1681 
-1690 QTCVELTCFELP
+1690 
-1702 KTFDGTTYEI
+1702 
-1712 VGRWD
+1712 
-1717 VTGRF
+1717 
-1722 GQTDFVTAGA
+1722 
-1732 KGRHPLILAIG
+1732 
-1743 RISGT
+1743 
-1748 SSGASIS
+1748 
-1755 GTWWDGKSIT
+1755 
-1765 SVLSVS
+1765 
-1771 RQDTGKY
+1771 
-1778 RVSFS
+1778 
-1783 STNVPSGYRVMLT
+1783 
-1796 GYGYSSGSSDAPIKG
+1796 
-1811 TIYTLG
+1811 
-1817 STYFDVLLSDD
+1817 
-1828 ASRNDGSCEFIIF
+1828 
-1841 APAWQYNM
+1841 

>member
-322 MEDDINSFVDDTMD
+322 VEDDINSFVDDTMD

-404 AFRIEV
+404 AFRVEV

-581 TVGAKS
+581 TVGSKS

-733 DATSSIDWN
+733 DTTSSIDWN
-742 VTARKQ
+742 VTALKQ

-764 FIGVYRGDYNEKYVY
+764 FIGVYRGDYNEEYVY

-878 SNDPRDYK
+878 SNDPKDYK

-1007 ADSTDPK
+1007 ADSNDPK

-1030 PGVNGEDGKTSYLH
+1030 PGINGEDGKTSYLH

-1054 FTANNGEDPGAYIGQ
+1054 FTANNGEEPGAYIGQ
-1069 YVDFVQKD
+1069 YVDFIQKD

-1116 VAPPALDA
+1116 VSPPALDA

-1138 VGNLEYLWCTIAKK
+1138 VGNLEYLWCTMAKK

-1162 IPVNSGETTL
+1162 IPVQQGETTL
-1172 MDISGRGISGAL
+1172 LDITGHGVSGAL
-1184 RNGAAVVQDGSRYAV
+1184 KNGASVVQDGSRYAV
-1199 DVSGNA
+1199 DLSDNA

-1246 KSLTVSKNTWF
+1246 KSITVSKNTWF

-1290 LYDDNMFGSSVFYD
+1290 MYDDNMFGSSVFYD

-1324 ESDKLVQNWCTP
+1324 ASDKLVQNWCTP

-1344 KDGKDGVGVKSVDVE
+1344 KDGVGINTVDVE

-1399 SEYTKAVCI
+1399 TEYTKAVCI
-1408 TGGKGSTGA
+1408 TGGKGATGST
-1417 NGVGVKSIVEQ
+1417 GVGVKSIVEQ

-1451 DGWYIWTRSII
+1451 DGWYIWTRSVI
-1462 TYTNGTSTTTSPICV
+1462 TYTNGTSTTTAAICV
-1477 TGGKGETGD
+1477 TGGKGET
-1486 KGDPG
+1486 GDPG

-1504 QGTYSGSKTYY
+1504 QGTYNSSKTYY

-1580 NRLES
+1580 NRLEA
-1585 QNGSVYLDGVN
+1585 QNGSIYLDGVN
-1596 GKVRV
+1596 GEVRLQGTMQLSTGWSGVFSDV
-1601 NGIVQFSTAYQG
+1601 NI
-1613 NISDSNL
+1613 
-1620 FYLPSITSDK
+1620 FYLPATTSLK
-1630 NMKMGYEREDIGK
+1630 TISMGQDMDDIGK
-1643 VCRLYNSSPYGGGT
+1643 VCRLYNSGEYGQGN
-1657 YQIYVA
+1657 YQIGVYS
-1663 AFGIKENFTDATI
+1663 FTAEAGFSSSVLD
-1676 GSDKG
+1676 
-1681 MNYYVLVPP
+1681 YYALVRP
-1690 QTCVELTCFELP
+1690 QEIVEMTCFELP
-1702 KTFDGTTYEI
+1702 GSTSTVRK
-1712 VGRWD
+1712 GRWEI
-1717 VTGRF
+1717 TSRF
-1722 GQTDFVTAGA
+1722 AWTDFVTSGA

-1748 SSGASIS
+1748 NSGASIS

-1765 SVLSVS
+1765 SILSVS
-1771 RQDTGKY
+1771 RQAEGKY

-1783 STNVPSGYRVMLT
+1783 SSNIPSGYRVMLT
-1796 GYGYSSGSSDAPIKG
+1796 GYGTVYNNSDSPVKG
-1811 TIYTLG
+1811 TIMALST
-1817 STYFDVLLSDD
+1817 TYFDVWTSDD
-1828 ASRNDGSCEFIIF
+1828 STRNDGSCEFIIL
-1841 APAWQYNM
+1841 APEWQYKF

>member
-1 MGEIEVIKRKGGTIQ
+1 MGNIEVIKRKGGSIQ

-39 NIQLSIISTELLDFE
+39 NIQLSIISTELMDFE

-93 ELMKTQYRNTDE
+93 ELMKTQYRNAEE
-105 SGKSTSMTFDL
+105 SGKSTAMTFDL

-130 MNRDYPGLWAFDEAN
+130 MNRDYPGLWAFDEEN

-165 QSLCSDN
+165 QSLCSDD

-180 TQNNGVRTIHIG
+180 SQDNGVRTIHIG
-192 KFGTKVV
+192 KFGTKVI
-199 PPNGSDY
+199 PPSGADY

-239 NIRSDYRNYSER
+239 NIRSNYRDYSER
-251 LQLPYPKRMNKN
+251 LQLPFPKRMNKN
-263 EHTLADGTVIPANS
+263 EHTLSDGTVIPANS
-277 EMIGIDDDNKRYIE
+277 EMIGIDDDSKRYIE
-291 DAELAQEIG
+291 DVELAQEIG
-300 SEEDGAQYDDIYPK
+300 SEEDSAQYDDIYPK
-314 RTGVVTAI
+314 RTGKVTAI
-322 MEDDINSFVDDTMD
+322 VEDDINSFIDDTMD

-357 ITFITGRLAGQQF
+357 ITFISGRLAGQQF
-370 EVKADGGYDHAKKQF
+370 EIKADGGYDHSSKKF
-385 TLIPFTDKRGLTI
+385 TIIPFTDKRGLTI
-398 PTTDSE
+398 PTTDND

-410 GNTYKITDINLP
+410 GNDYKITDINLP
-422 KSYEDNAEED
+422 ESYEENAEED

-456 RSYFLENLPDDS
+456 RSYFLENMPDDS

-479 PVKDV
+479 PVRDV

-581 TVGAKS
+581 TVGSKS
-587 QQFVLIGVVMQANV
+587 QQFILIGVVMQANV

-622 TTIKQWNLSELSVT
+622 TTIKQWTLGELSVT

-652 GSNGVFVVTQTPY
+652 GTNGVFIVTQTPY

-708 ITTGAIVTSDG
+708 ITTGTIVTSDG

-733 DATSSIDWN
+733 DPTSSIDWN
-742 VTARKQ
+742 VTALKQ

-764 FIGVYRGDYNEKYVY
+764 FIGVYRGTYRDDYVY
-779 YTGDEVSYS
+779 YNGDEVSYS

-793 CTYRYIYP
+793 CTYRYKYP
-801 TPAKGITP
+801 NPTKGVKP
-809 TNTTYWKVVAKG
+809 TNTTYWDVVAKG

-833 EDGLPGKSY
+833 EDGLPGKTY

-854 TGISDNPTGKGF
+854 GGISDDPTGKGF

-878 SNDPRDYK
+878 SNDPNDYK
-886 WSDIMGKDGVPG
+886 WSDITGKDGVPG

-919 NPMYQQPKDT
+919 NPMYQQPKDS

-935 ATNKETATESDDPK
+935 ATNKETATESTNPK

-980 SVQNPTSASQMT
+980 SVQNPTSSSQMT

-1007 ADSTDPK
+1007 EDSTDPK
-1014 KYTWAR
+1014 KYTWSR

-1069 YVDFVQKD
+1069 YVDFIQKD

-1102 GEYYEYRYAKNGST
+1102 GEYYEYRYSKNGST
-1116 VAPPALDA
+1116 VSPPALDA
-1124 DAENPAGWSTTMPT
+1124 DAENPDGWSTTMPT
-1138 VGNLEYLWCTIAKK
+1138 VGALEYLWCTMAKK

-1162 IPVNSGETTL
+1162 IPVQQGETTIK
-1172 MDISGRGISGAL
+1172 DITGHGISGSL
-1184 RNGAAVVQDGSRYAV
+1184 RNGASVIQDGNRYAV
-1199 DVSGNA
+1199 DLSENA

-1246 KSLTVSKNTWF
+1246 KSITVSKNTWF

-1290 LYDDNMFGSSVFYD
+1290 MYDDNMFGSSVFYD

-1315 TDIGKDKSG
+1315 TDIGKDKNG

-1344 KDGKDGVGVKSVDVE
+1344 KDGVGINTVDVE
-1359 YAKSSSNTTAPTSGW
+1359 YAKSSSNATAPTSGW
-1374 QTTAPAWE
+1374 QTTAPTWE

-1399 SEYTKAVCI
+1399 TEYTKAVCI
-1408 TGGKGSTGA
+1408 TGGKGASGT
-1417 NGVGVKSIVEQ
+1417 NGIGVKSIVEQ

-1438 TGGSWSTTRPTWK
+1438 SGGSWSTTRPTWK
-1451 DGWYIWTRSII
+1451 DGWYIWTRSVI

-1486 KGDPG
+1486 KGDKG
-1491 EKGDQG
+1491 DKGDQG

-1504 QGTYSGSKTYY
+1504 QGIYSGSTTYY
-1515 GTKYRLDVV
+1515 GNKYRLDVV

-1580 NRLES
+1580 NRLEA
-1585 QNGSVYLDGVN
+1585 QNGSVYLDGRNGEVRLKGTLQLSTGYSGNFSDVN
-1596 GKVRV
+1596 
-1601 NGIVQFSTAYQG
+1601 I
-1613 NISDSNL
+1613 
-1620 FYLPSITSDK
+1620 FYLPETTSTK
-1630 NMKMGYEREDIGK
+1630 NISMGQEADDIGK
-1643 VCRLYNSSPYGGGT
+1643 VCRLYNSGAYGKGN
-1657 YQIYVA
+1657 YQIGVYSFSVED
-1663 AFGIKENFTDATI
+1663 GISMSVHE
-1676 GSDKG
+1676 
-1681 MNYYVLVPP
+1681 YYALVRP
-1690 QTCVELTCFELP
+1690 QEIVEMTCFELP
-1702 KTFDGTTYEI
+1702 GSTESVRKARWEI
-1712 VGRWD
+1712 
-1717 VTGRF
+1717 TSRF
-1722 GQTDFVTAGA
+1722 SWGDFVNSEA
-1732 KGRHPLILAIG
+1732 KGRFPLVLAIG
-1743 RISGT
+1743 RINGYNT
-1748 SSGASIS
+1748 GASLS
-1755 GTWWDGKSIT
+1755 GTWWDGRSIT
-1765 SVLSVS
+1765 SILSVS
-1771 RQDTGKY
+1771 RQDAGKY
-1778 RVSFS
+1778 RISFS
-1783 STNVPSGYRVMLT
+1783 SSNVPSGYKVLLT
-1796 GYGYSSGSSDAPIKG
+1796 GYGNSYGESDAPIKG
-1811 TIYTLG
+1811 TIMSLS
-1817 STYFDVLLSDD
+1817 STYFDVWTSDD
-1828 ASRNDGSCEFIIF
+1828 STRNDGSCEFIIF
-1841 APAWQYNM
+1841 APSWQYKF

>member
-39 NIQLSIISTELLDFE
+39 NIQLSIISTELLSFD

-59 IVCGEEYTIRTRATR
+59 IVGGEEYTFRTRVSR

-83 YDAVFYGVMY
+83 YDVVFYGVMY
-93 ELMKTQYRNTDE
+93 ELMKAQYRNTDE

-130 MNRDYPGLWAFDEAN
+130 MNRDYPGLWAFDEEN

-150 PRTISFSKQNCLQVL
+150 PRTISFSRQNCLQVL
-165 QSLCSDN
+165 QSLCSKD

-206 FEWGKGGGLF
+206 FEWGKGGGLY

-221 KVDDKAIITRL
+221 NVDDKAIITRL

-322 MEDDINSFVDDTMD
+322 VEDDINSFVDDTMD

-404 AFRIEV
+404 AFRVEV

-581 TVGAKS
+581 TVGSKS

-742 VTARKQ
+742 VTALKQ

-764 FIGVYRGDYNEKYVY
+764 FIGVYRGSYNEKYVY
-779 YTGDEVSYS
+779 YKGDEVSYS

-809 TNTTYWKVVAKG
+809 TNTTYWEVVAKG

-833 EDGLPGKSY
+833 EDGLPGKTY
-842 YTWIRYADDVNG
+842 YTWIRYADDANG

-878 SNDPRDYK
+878 SNDPKDYK

-935 ATNKETATESDDPK
+935 ATNKETATESTNPK

-1007 ADSTDPK
+1007 ADSNDPK

-1030 PGVNGEDGKTSYLH
+1030 PGINGEDGKTSYLH

-1054 FTANNGEDPGAYIGQ
+1054 FTANNGEEPGAYIGQ
-1069 YVDFVQKD
+1069 YVDFIQKD

-1116 VAPPALDA
+1116 VSPPALDA

-1138 VGNLEYLWCTIAKK
+1138 VGTLEYLWCTMAKK

-1162 IPVNSGETTL
+1162 IPVQQGETTL
-1172 MDISGRGISGAL
+1172 LDITGHGVSGAL
-1184 RNGAAVVQDGSRYAV
+1184 KNGASVVQDGSRYAV
-1199 DVSGNA
+1199 DLSDNA

-1246 KSLTVSKNTWF
+1246 KSITVSKNTWF

-1290 LYDDNMFGSSVFYD
+1290 MYDDNMFGSSVFYD

-1324 ESDKLVQNWCTP
+1324 ASDKLVQNWCTP

-1344 KDGKDGVGVKSVDVE
+1344 KDGVGINTVDVE

-1399 SEYTKAVCI
+1399 TEYTKAVCI
-1408 TGGKGSTGA
+1408 TGGKGDSPVMVYRGD
-1417 NGVGVKSIVEQ
+1417 
-1428 YYLSSSPTSQ
+1428 YSS
-1438 TGGSWSTTRPTWK
+1438 
-1451 DGWYIWTRSII
+1451 
-1462 TYTNGTSTTTSPICV
+1462 
-1477 TGGKGETGD
+1477 
-1486 KGDPG
+1486 
-1491 EKGDQG
+1491 
-1497 ESPAAVY
+1497 
-1504 QGTYSGSKTYY
+1504 SKTYY
-1515 GTKYRLDVV
+1515 GNKNRLDAV
-1524 KYNGIFYIARI
+1524 KYNNQYYIARI
-1535 DAGTFSG
+1535 DADTFSN

-1553 FGAQFESVATNLL
+1553 FGAQFESIATNLL
-1566 LAENANIAGWVFRN
+1566 LAEGASIGDWFIQGGKIVSTLGSGNKITLDASMARILIESSRSGGDYSEATTQGSKITIDANNGTVEARSKSNTSRVAYMSPTGIFCNNAETQAVALSTGITRKAAIVGIGYGNVSSNVWDNENMLAGIYGYASN
-1580 NRLES
+1580 S
-1585 QNGSVYLDGVN
+1585 
-1596 GKVRV
+1596 
-1601 NGIVQFSTAYQG
+1601 G
-1613 NISDSNL
+1613 NA
-1620 FYLPSITSDK
+1620 P
-1630 NMKMGYEREDIGK
+1630 E
-1643 VCRLYNSSPYGGGT
+1643 YGG
-1657 YQIYVA
+1657 YFQKLMA
-1663 AFGIKENFTDATI
+1663 AGLFLSTKIIDDN
-1676 GSDKG
+1676 
-1681 MNYYVLVPP
+1681 
-1690 QTCVELTCFELP
+1690 
-1702 KTFDGTTYEI
+1702 DGTTYLSETTSLVI
-1712 VGRWD
+1712 GYSSSDKSVYLPNDG
-1717 VTGRF
+1717 V
-1722 GQTDFVTAGA
+1722 
-1732 KGRHPLILAIG
+1732 IG
-1743 RISGT
+1743 RIIFFKQWWTGSMTIRARSGQKLYDDNTPNNYHKVICGRMAIAIFTVGYINGVKT
-1748 SSGASIS
+1748 S
-1755 GTWWDGKSIT
+1755 
-1765 SVLSVS
+1765 
-1771 RQDTGKY
+1771 
-1778 RVSFS
+1778 
-1783 STNVPSGYRVMLT
+1783 
-1796 GYGYSSGSSDAPIKG
+1796 
-1811 TIYTLG
+1811 
-1817 STYFDVLLSDD
+1817 
-1828 ASRNDGSCEFIIF
+1828 
-1841 APAWQYNM
+1841 AWLINQLPDLIQE

>member
-16 LFSRDPFCTVK
+16 LFSRDPFCTIK

-59 IVCGEEYTIRTRATR
+59 IVGGEEYTIRTRVAR

-93 ELMKTQYRNTDE
+93 ELMKAQYRNTDE

-150 PRTISFSKQNCLQVL
+150 PRTISFSRQNCLQVL
-165 QSLCSDN
+165 HSLCSKD

-192 KFGTKVV
+192 KFGTKVI
-199 PPNGSDY
+199 PPSGSDY
-206 FEWGKGGGLF
+206 FEWGKGGGLY

-221 KVDDKAIITRL
+221 NVDDKAIITRL

-239 NIRSDYRNYSER
+239 NIRSDYRDYSER

-263 EHTLADGTVIPANS
+263 EHTLSDGTVIPANS
-277 EMIGIDDDNKRYIE
+277 EMIGIDDDTKRYIE

-300 SEEDGAQYDDIYPK
+300 SEEDSEQYDDIFPK

-322 MEDDINSFVDDTMD
+322 VEDDINSFIDDTMD

-342 DDNGTKYLINGVTAK
+342 DGNGTKYLINDVTAK
-357 ITFITGRLAGQQF
+357 ITFTTGRLAGQQF
-370 EVKADGGYDHAKKQF
+370 ELKKEGGYDHSSKKF
-385 TLIPFTDKRGLTI
+385 TIIPFTDKRGLTI

-404 AFRIEV
+404 AFRVEV

-581 TVGAKS
+581 TVGSKS

-607 FDASSGILAHLTIDE
+607 FNASSGILAHLTINE
-622 TTIKQWNLSELSVT
+622 TTIKQWTLGELSVT

-742 VTARKQ
+742 VTALKQ

-878 SNDPRDYK
+878 SNDPKDYK

-919 NPMYQQPKDT
+919 NPMYQQPKDST
-929 TMYIGI
+929 KYIGI
-935 ATNKETATESDDPK
+935 ATNKETATESTNPK

-1007 ADSTDPK
+1007 ADSNDPK

-1030 PGVNGEDGKTSYLH
+1030 PGINGEDGKTSYLH

-1054 FTANNGEDPGAYIGQ
+1054 FTANNGEEPGAYIGQ
-1069 YVDFVQKD
+1069 YVDFIQKD

-1116 VAPPALDA
+1116 VSPPALDA
-1124 DAENPAGWSTTMPT
+1124 DAENPSGWSTTMPT
-1138 VGNLEYLWCTIAKK
+1138 VGTLEYLWCTMAKK

-1162 IPVNSGETTL
+1162 IPVQQGETTL
-1172 MDISGRGISGAL
+1172 LDITGHGVSGAL
-1184 RNGAAVVQDGSRYAV
+1184 KNGASVVQDGSRYAV
-1199 DVSGNA
+1199 DLSDNA

-1246 KSLTVSKNTWF
+1246 KIITVSKNTWF

-1290 LYDDNMFGSSVFYD
+1290 MYDDNMFGSSVFYD

-1324 ESDKLVQNWCTP
+1324 ASDKLVQNWCTP

-1344 KDGKDGVGVKSVDVE
+1344 KDGVGINTVDVE
-1359 YAKSSSNTTAPTSGW
+1359 YAKSTSNKTAPTSGW

-1399 SEYTKAVCI
+1399 TEYTKAVCI
-1408 TGGKGSTGA
+1408 TGGKGATGST
-1417 NGVGVKSIVEQ
+1417 GVGVKSIVEQ

-1451 DGWYIWTRSII
+1451 DGWYIWTRSVI
-1462 TYTNGTSTTTSPICV
+1462 TYTNGTSTTTAAICV

-1486 KGDPG
+1486 KGD
-1491 EKGDQG
+1491 KGDKG
-1497 ESPAAVY
+1497 DSPVMVY
-1504 QGTYSGSKTYY
+1504 RGDYSSSKTYY
-1515 GTKYRLDVV
+1515 GNKNRLDAV
-1524 KYNGIFYIARI
+1524 KYNNQYYIARI
-1535 DAGTFSG
+1535 DADTFSN

-1553 FGAQFESVATNLL
+1553 FGAQFESIATNLL
-1566 LAENANIAGWVFRN
+1566 LAEGASIGDWFIQGGKIVSTLGSDNKITLDASMARILIESSRSGGDYSEATTQGSKITIDANNGTVEARSKSNTSRVAYMSPTGIFCNNAETKAVALSTGITRKAAIVGIGYGNVSSNVWDNENMLAGIYGYASN
-1580 NRLES
+1580 S
-1585 QNGSVYLDGVN
+1585 
-1596 GKVRV
+1596 
-1601 NGIVQFSTAYQG
+1601 G
-1613 NISDSNL
+1613 NA
-1620 FYLPSITSDK
+1620 P
-1630 NMKMGYEREDIGK
+1630 E
-1643 VCRLYNSSPYGGGT
+1643 YGG
-1657 YQIYVA
+1657 YFQKLMA
-1663 AFGIKENFTDATI
+1663 AGLFLSTKIIDDN
-1676 GSDKG
+1676 
-1681 MNYYVLVPP
+1681 
-1690 QTCVELTCFELP
+1690 
-1702 KTFDGTTYEI
+1702 DGTTYLSETTSLVI
-1712 VGRWD
+1712 GYSSSNKSVYLPNDG
-1717 VTGRF
+1717 V
-1722 GQTDFVTAGA
+1722 
-1732 KGRHPLILAIG
+1732 IG
-1743 RISGT
+1743 RIIFFKQWWTGSMTIRARSGQKLYDDNTPNNYHKVLCGRMAIAIFTVGYINGVKT
-1748 SSGASIS
+1748 S
-1755 GTWWDGKSIT
+1755 
-1765 SVLSVS
+1765 
-1771 RQDTGKY
+1771 
-1778 RVSFS
+1778 
-1783 STNVPSGYRVMLT
+1783 
-1796 GYGYSSGSSDAPIKG
+1796 
-1811 TIYTLG
+1811 
-1817 STYFDVLLSDD
+1817 
-1828 ASRNDGSCEFIIF
+1828 
-1841 APAWQYNM
+1841 AWLINQLPDLIQE

>member
-16 LFSRDPFCTVK
+16 LFSRDPFCTIK

-59 IVCGEEYTIRTRATR
+59 IVGGEEYTIRTRVAR

-93 ELMKTQYRNTDE
+93 ELMKAQYRNTDE

-150 PRTISFSKQNCLQVL
+150 PRTISFSRQNCLQVL
-165 QSLCSDN
+165 QSLCSKD

-192 KFGTKVV
+192 KFGTKVI
-199 PPNGSDY
+199 PPSGADY
-206 FEWGKGGGLF
+206 FEWGKGGGLY

-239 NIRSDYRNYSER
+239 NIRSDYRDYSER
-251 LQLPYPKRMNKN
+251 LQLPFPKRMNKN

-277 EMIGIDDDNKRYIE
+277 EMIGIDDDTKRYIE
-291 DAELAQEIG
+291 DAELANEIG
-300 SEEDGAQYDDIYPK
+300 SEEDSEQYDDIFPK
-314 RTGVVTAI
+314 RTGKVTAI
-322 MEDDINSFVDDTMD
+322 VEDDINSFVDDTMD

-342 DDNGTKYLINGVTAK
+342 DDQGTKYLINGVTAK

-370 EVKADGGYDHAKKQF
+370 ELKKEGGYNYSQKKF
-385 TLIPFTDKRGLTI
+385 TIIPFTDKRGLTI
-398 PTTDSE
+398 PTTDNE

-456 RSYFLENLPDDS
+456 RSYFLENMPDDS

-479 PVKDV
+479 PVRDV

-502 VDHDYSLTLSD
+502 VDHDYNLTLSD

-540 DLSKA
+540 DLNKA

-581 TVGAKS
+581 TVGSKS

-622 TTIKQWNLSELSVT
+622 TTIKQWTLGELSVV

-652 GSNGVFVVTQTPY
+652 GTNGVFVVTQTPY

-687 PDDNFRD
+687 PEDNFRD

-708 ITTGAIVTSDG
+708 ITTGTIVTSDG

-742 VTARKQ
+742 VTKKGQ

-764 FIGVYRGDYNEKYVY
+764 FIGVYRGTYRDDYVY
-779 YTGDEVSYS
+779 YNGDEVSYS
-788 NGAET
+788 NGSET

-801 TPAKGITP
+801 TPTKGVKP
-809 TNTTYWKVVAKG
+809 TNTTYWGVVAKG
-821 QQGQKGDDGLPG
+821 QQGQKG
-833 EDGLPGKSY
+833 EDGLPGK
-842 YTWIRYADDVNG
+842 
-854 TGISDNPTGKGF
+854 
-866 IGFAY
+866 
-871 NKETPTE
+871 
-878 SNDPRDYK
+878 
-886 WSDIMGKDGVPG
+886 DGLPG
-898 EPGEDGKTLYTWI
+898 EKGEDGKTT
-911 AYSDNADG
+911 
-919 NPMYQQPKDT
+919 
-929 TMYIGI
+929 
-935 ATNKETATESDDPK
+935 
-949 DYVWSKFKGD
+949 
-959 DGLPGVPGADGKT
+959 
-972 SYFHIKYS
+972 YFHIKYS

-1030 PGVNGEDGKTSYLH
+1030 PGINGEDGKTSYLH

-1069 YVDFVQKD
+1069 YVDFMQKD

-1116 VAPPALDA
+1116 VTPPALDA

-1138 VGNLEYLWCTIAKK
+1138 VGTLEYLWCTMAKK

-1162 IPVNSGETTL
+1162 IPVQQGETIL
-1172 MDISGRGISGAL
+1172 RDISGNGISGAL
-1184 RNGAAVVQDGSRYAV
+1184 RNGASVVQDGDRYAV
-1199 DVSGNA
+1199 DLSDNA

-1290 LYDDNMFGSSVFYD
+1290 MYDDNMFGSSVFYD

-1324 ESDKLVQNWCTP
+1324 ASDKLVQNWCTP
-1336 FRINPYDG
+1336 FRVSPYDG
-1344 KDGKDGVGVKSVDVE
+1344 KDGKDGVGIKTVDVE
-1359 YAKSSSNTTAPTSGW
+1359 YAKSTSNKTAPTSGW
-1374 QTTAPAWE
+1374 QTTAPTWE

-1399 SEYTKAVCI
+1399 TEYTKAVCI
-1408 TGGKGSTGA
+1408 TGGKGATGST
-1417 NGVGVKSIVEQ
+1417 GVGVKSIVEQ

-1451 DGWYIWTRSII
+1451 DGWYIWTRSVI

-1486 KGDPG
+1486 KGEKGDPG
-1491 EKGDQG
+1491 ESPVMVYRG
-1497 ESPAAVY
+1497 E
-1504 QGTYSGSKTYY
+1504 YSSSKTYY
-1515 GTKYRLDVV
+1515 GNKNRLDAV
-1524 KYNGIFYIARI
+1524 KYNNQYYIARI
-1535 DAGTFSG
+1535 DAGTFSNII
-1542 VVPTNTSKWNP
+1542 PTNTSKWNP
-1553 FGAQFESVATNLL
+1553 FGAQFESIATNLL
-1566 LAENANIAGWVFRN
+1566 LAEGASIGDWFIQGGKIVSTLGSGNKVTLDASMARI
-1580 NRLES
+1580 LIES
-1585 QNGSVYLDGVN
+1585 SMSGGSYSDITNLGSVITIDARQGAIEVNAKTKPSYSTGTSYMSPTGVFAN
-1596 GKVRV
+1596 LAGTDALPSST
-1601 NGIVQFSTAYQG
+1601 GIIHRGAVVGLGFASLAKNSILNSNIVAGVYGRADNISTAPAYGGYFQDLFAG
-1613 NISDSNL
+1613 GLILGLKYISDSSSYNDRTL
-1620 FYLPSITSDK
+1620 DAGDSAVIGLINSGKTVTIYLPTD
-1630 NMKMGYEREDIGK
+1630 GYEGK
-1643 VCRLYNSSPYGGGT
+1643 IVFVKQMGAGVLRVDTLSGQVIHDDSSENSYYDFGNGETGVFIYGQWSINGVSKK
-1657 YQIYVA
+1657 IW
-1663 AFGIKENFTDATI
+1663 
-1676 GSDKG
+1676 
-1681 MNYYVLVPP
+1681 
-1690 QTCVELTCFELP
+1690 CV
-1702 KTFDGTTYEI
+1702 
-1712 VGRWD
+1712 
-1717 VTGRF
+1717 
-1722 GQTDFVTAGA
+1722 
-1732 KGRHPLILAIG
+1732 
-1743 RISGT
+1743 
-1748 SSGASIS
+1748 
-1755 GTWWDGKSIT
+1755 
-1765 SVLSVS
+1765 
-1771 RQDTGKY
+1771 GKY
-1778 RVSFS
+1778 KF
-1783 STNVPSGYRVMLT
+1783 
-1796 GYGYSSGSSDAPIKG
+1796 
-1811 TIYTLG
+1811 
-1817 STYFDVLLSDD
+1817 
-1828 ASRNDGSCEFIIF
+1828 
-1841 APAWQYNM
+1841 

>member
-16 LFSRDPFCTVK
+16 LFSRDPFCTIK

-59 IVCGEEYTIRTRATR
+59 IVGGEEYTIRTRVAR
-74 EMKTDRYYQ
+74 EMKTDRYFQ
-83 YDAVFYGVMY
+83 YDVVFYGVMY
-93 ELMKTQYRNTDE
+93 ELMKAQYRNTDE

-150 PRTISFSKQNCLQVL
+150 PRTISFSRQNCLQVL
-165 QSLCSDN
+165 QSLCSKD

-199 PPNGSDY
+199 PPSGADY
-206 FEWGKGGGLF
+206 FEWGKGGGLY

-239 NIRSDYRNYSER
+239 NIRSDYRDYSER
-251 LQLPYPKRMNKN
+251 LQLPFPKRMNKN

-277 EMIGIDDDNKRYIE
+277 EMIGIDDDTKRYIE
-291 DAELAQEIG
+291 DAELAHEIG
-300 SEEDGAQYDDIYPK
+300 SEEDSEQYDDIFPK
-314 RTGVVTAI
+314 RTGKVTAI
-322 MEDDINSFVDDTMD
+322 VEDDINSFVDDTMD

-342 DDNGTKYLINGVTAK
+342 DDQGTKYLINGVTAK

-370 EVKADGGYDHAKKQF
+370 ELKKEGGYDHSQKKF
-385 TLIPFTDKRGLTI
+385 TIIPFTDKRGLTI
-398 PTTDSE
+398 PTTDNE

-456 RSYFLENLPDDS
+456 RSYFLENMPDDS

-581 TVGAKS
+581 TVGSKS

-622 TTIKQWNLSELSVT
+622 TTIKQWTLGELSVT

-708 ITTGAIVTSDG
+708 ITTGTIVTSDG

-821 QQGQKGDDGLPG
+821 QQGQKGD
-833 EDGLPGKSY
+833 
-842 YTWIRYADDVNG
+842 
-854 TGISDNPTGKGF
+854 
-866 IGFAY
+866 
-871 NKETPTE
+871 
-878 SNDPRDYK
+878 
-886 WSDIMGKDGVPG
+886 
-898 EPGEDGKTLYTWI
+898 
-911 AYSDNADG
+911 
-919 NPMYQQPKDT
+919 
-929 TMYIGI
+929 
-935 ATNKETATESDDPK
+935 
-949 DYVWSKFKGD
+949 KGD
-959 DGLPGVPGADGKT
+959 SPVMVYRGD
-972 SYFHIKYS
+972 YS
-980 SVQNPTSASQMT
+980 S
-992 ETPSD
+992 
-997 YIGTYVDYTQ
+997 
-1007 ADSTDPK
+1007 
-1014 KYTWAR
+1014 
-1020 FKGFNGEDGL
+1020 
-1030 PGVNGEDGKTSYLH
+1030 
-1044 IKYSDNGGLS
+1044 
-1054 FTANNGEDPGAYIGQ
+1054 
-1069 YVDFVQKD
+1069 
-1077 SDNPTDYT
+1077 
-1085 WSLIKGESGA
+1085 
-1095 AGSDATT
+1095 
-1102 GEYYEYRYAKNGST
+1102 
-1116 VAPPALDA
+1116 
-1124 DAENPAGWSTTMPT
+1124 
-1138 VGNLEYLWCTIAKK
+1138 
-1152 SGLSDKKVFD
+1152 
-1162 IPVNSGETTL
+1162 
-1172 MDISGRGISGAL
+1172 
-1184 RNGAAVVQDGSRYAV
+1184 
-1199 DVSGNA
+1199 
-1205 ECQIN
+1205 
-1210 WDLPFGQSFTLCF
+1210 
-1223 WMKTDQTLIR
+1223 
-1233 WMLNGYNGRDYVE
+1233 
-1246 KSLTVSKNTWF
+1246 
-1257 HVALRFNDRTVSI
+1257 
-1270 FINGSLVQTGSINEE
+1270 
-1285 VVGFS
+1285 
-1290 LYDDNMFGSSVFYD
+1290 
-1304 NIRLYD
+1304 
-1310 GALSA
+1310 
-1315 TDIGKDKSG
+1315 
-1324 ESDKLVQNWCTP
+1324 
-1336 FRINPYDG
+1336 
-1344 KDGKDGVGVKSVDVE
+1344 
-1359 YAKSSSNTTAPTSGW
+1359 
-1374 QTTAPAWE
+1374 
-1382 DGKYIWSRTK
+1382 
-1392 TVLTDGS
+1392 
-1399 SEYTKAVCI
+1399 
-1408 TGGKGSTGA
+1408 
-1417 NGVGVKSIVEQ
+1417 
-1428 YYLSSSPTSQ
+1428 
-1438 TGGSWSTTRPTWK
+1438 
-1451 DGWYIWTRSII
+1451 
-1462 TYTNGTSTTTSPICV
+1462 
-1477 TGGKGETGD
+1477 
-1486 KGDPG
+1486 
-1491 EKGDQG
+1491 
-1497 ESPAAVY
+1497 
-1504 QGTYSGSKTYY
+1504 SKTYY
-1515 GTKYRLDVV
+1515 GNKNRLDAV
-1524 KYNGIFYIARI
+1524 KYNNQYYIARI
-1535 DAGTFSG
+1535 DADTFSN

-1553 FGAQFESVATNLL
+1553 FGAQFESIATNLL
-1566 LAENANIAGWVFRN
+1566 LAEGASIGDWFIQGGKIVSTLGSGNKITLDASMARILIESSRSGGDYSEATTQGSKITIDANNGTVEARSKSNTSRVAYMSPTGIFCNNAETQAVALSTGITRKAAIVGIGYGNVSSNVLDNENMLAGIYGYASN
-1580 NRLES
+1580 S
-1585 QNGSVYLDGVN
+1585 
-1596 GKVRV
+1596 
-1601 NGIVQFSTAYQG
+1601 G
-1613 NISDSNL
+1613 NA
-1620 FYLPSITSDK
+1620 P
-1630 NMKMGYEREDIGK
+1630 E
-1643 VCRLYNSSPYGGGT
+1643 YGG
-1657 YQIYVA
+1657 YFQKLMA
-1663 AFGIKENFTDATI
+1663 AGLFLSTKIIDDN
-1676 GSDKG
+1676 
-1681 MNYYVLVPP
+1681 
-1690 QTCVELTCFELP
+1690 
-1702 KTFDGTTYEI
+1702 DGTTYLSETTSLVI
-1712 VGRWD
+1712 GYSSSDKSVYLPNDG
-1717 VTGRF
+1717 V
-1722 GQTDFVTAGA
+1722 
-1732 KGRHPLILAIG
+1732 IG
-1743 RISGT
+1743 RIIFFKQWWTGSMTIRARSGQKLYDDNTPNNYHKVLCGRMAIAIFTVGYINGVKT
-1748 SSGASIS
+1748 S
-1755 GTWWDGKSIT
+1755 
-1765 SVLSVS
+1765 
-1771 RQDTGKY
+1771 
-1778 RVSFS
+1778 
-1783 STNVPSGYRVMLT
+1783 
-1796 GYGYSSGSSDAPIKG
+1796 
-1811 TIYTLG
+1811 
-1817 STYFDVLLSDD
+1817 
-1828 ASRNDGSCEFIIF
+1828 
-1841 APAWQYNM
+1841 AWLINQLPDLIQE

>member
-16 LFSRDPFCTVK
+16 LFSRDPFCTIK

-59 IVCGEEYTIRTRATR
+59 IVGGEEYTIRTRVAR

-93 ELMKTQYRNTDE
+93 ELMKAQYRNTDE

-150 PRTISFSKQNCLQVL
+150 PRTISFSRQNCLQVL
-165 QSLCSDN
+165 QSLCSKD

-192 KFGTKVV
+192 KFGTKVI
-199 PPNGSDY
+199 PPSGSDY

-239 NIRSDYRNYSER
+239 NIRSDYRDYSER

-277 EMIGIDDDNKRYIE
+277 EMIGIDDDTKRYIE

-300 SEEDGAQYDDIYPK
+300 NEEDSEQYDDIFPK
-314 RTGVVTAI
+314 RTGKVTAI
-322 MEDDINSFVDDTMD
+322 VEDDINSFVDDTMD

-342 DDNGTKYLINGVTAK
+342 DENGTKYLINGVTAK

-370 EVKADGGYDHAKKQF
+370 EVKADGGYDHSAKKF
-385 TLIPFTDKRGLTI
+385 TIIPFTDKRGLTI
-398 PTTDSE
+398 PTTDND

-410 GNTYKITDINLP
+410 GNSYKITDINLP

-456 RSYFLENLPDDS
+456 RSYFLENMPDDS

-479 PVKDV
+479 PVRDV

-581 TVGAKS
+581 TVGSKS

-622 TTIKQWNLSELSVT
+622 TTIKQWTLGELSVT

-652 GSNGVFVVTQTPY
+652 GTNGVFVVTQTPY

-742 VTARKQ
+742 VTALKQ

-764 FIGVYRGDYNEKYVY
+764 FIGVYRGDYNEEYVY

-878 SNDPRDYK
+878 SNDPKDYK

-919 NPMYQQPKDT
+919 NPMYQQPKDST
-929 TMYIGI
+929 KYIGI

-1054 FTANNGEDPGAYIGQ
+1054 FTANNGEEPGAYIGQ
-1069 YVDFVQKD
+1069 YVDFIQKD

-1116 VAPPALDA
+1116 VSPPALDA

-1138 VGNLEYLWCTIAKK
+1138 VGTLEYLWCTMAKK

-1162 IPVNSGETTL
+1162 IPVQQGETTL
-1172 MDISGRGISGAL
+1172 LDITGHGVSGAL
-1184 RNGAAVVQDGSRYAV
+1184 KNGASVVQDGSRYAV
-1199 DVSGNA
+1199 DLSDNA

-1285 VVGFS
+1285 VVGFAM
-1290 LYDDNMFGSSVFYD
+1290 YDDNMFGSSVFYD

-1324 ESDKLVQNWCTP
+1324 ASDKLVQNWCTP

-1344 KDGKDGVGVKSVDVE
+1344 KDGVGINTVDVE
-1359 YAKSSSNTTAPTSGW
+1359 YAKSTSNKTAPTSGW

-1399 SEYTKAVCI
+1399 TEYTKAVCI
-1408 TGGKGSTGA
+1408 TGGKGATGST
-1417 NGVGVKSIVEQ
+1417 GVGVKSIVEQ

-1451 DGWYIWTRSII
+1451 DGWYIWTRSVI
-1462 TYTNGTSTTTSPICV
+1462 TYTNGTSTTTAAICV
-1477 TGGKGETGD
+1477 TGGKGET
-1486 KGDPG
+1486 GDPG

-1504 QGTYSGSKTYY
+1504 QGTYSSSKTYY

-1553 FGAQFESVATNLL
+1553 FGSQFESVATNLL

-1580 NRLES
+1580 NRLEA

-1620 FYLPSITSDK
+1620 FYLPATTSNK
-1630 NMKMGYEREDIGK
+1630 NLSMGYEKEDIGK
-1643 VCRLYNSSPYGGGT
+1643 VCRLYNSSPFGGGT

-1663 AFGIKENFTDATI
+1663 AFGIKGLTTDATI

-1690 QTCVELTCFELP
+1690 QTTVELTCFELP
-1702 KTFDGTTYEI
+1702 KTFDGTTYDV

-1722 GQTDFVTAGA
+1722 GETDFVTSGA
-1732 KGRHPLILAIG
+1732 KGRHPLILALG
-1743 RISGT
+1743 RIIGGSSSASLSGYYYDGRT
-1748 SSGASIS
+1748 LSSVF
-1755 GTWWDGKSIT
+1755 T
-1765 SVLSVS
+1765 VS
-1771 RQDTGKY
+1771 RLGTGYY
-1778 RVSFS
+1778 RLRLKSGS
-1783 STNVPSGYRVMLT
+1783 LPSGYTVMAT
-1796 GYGYSSGSSDAPIKG
+1796 GYGNTYMKG
-1811 TIYTLG
+1811 TTNNYTT
-1817 STYFDVLLSDD
+1817 TYFDVYVTDD
-1828 ASRNDGSCEFIIF
+1828 ASANDGSVEFMILS
-1841 APAWQYNM
+1841 PNWWYNMQ

>member
-16 LFSRDPFCTVK
+16 LFSRDPFCTIK

-59 IVCGEEYTIRTRATR
+59 IVGGEEYTIRTRVAR

-93 ELMKTQYRNTDE
+93 ELMKAQYRNTDE

-150 PRTISFSKQNCLQVL
+150 PRTISFSRQNCLQVL
-165 QSLCSDN
+165 QSLCSKD

-192 KFGTKVV
+192 KFGTKVI
-199 PPNGSDY
+199 PPSGSDY

-239 NIRSDYRNYSER
+239 NIRSDYRDYSER

-322 MEDDINSFVDDTMD
+322 VEDDINSFVDDTMD

-385 TLIPFTDKRGLTI
+385 TIIPFTDKRGLTI

-404 AFRIEV
+404 AFRVEV

-540 DLSKA
+540 DLNKA

-581 TVGAKS
+581 TVGSKS

-622 TTIKQWNLSELSVT
+622 TTIKQWTLGELSVT

-708 ITTGAIVTSDG
+708 ITTGTIVTSDG

-764 FIGVYRGDYNEKYVY
+764 FIGVYRGDYNEEYVY

-871 NKETPTE
+871 NKETATE
-878 SNDPRDYK
+878 SNDPKDYK

-919 NPMYQQPKDT
+919 NPMYQQPKDST
-929 TMYIGI
+929 KYIGI
-935 ATNKETATESDDPK
+935 ATNKETATESTNPK

-1007 ADSTDPK
+1007 ADSNDPK

-1030 PGVNGEDGKTSYLH
+1030 PGINGEDGKTSYLH

-1054 FTANNGEDPGAYIGQ
+1054 FTANNGEEPGAYIGQ
-1069 YVDFVQKD
+1069 YVDFIQKD

-1116 VAPPALDA
+1116 VSPPALDA

-1138 VGNLEYLWCTIAKK
+1138 VGNLEYLWCTMAKK

-1162 IPVNSGETTL
+1162 IPVQQGETTL
-1172 MDISGRGISGAL
+1172 LDITGHGVSGAL
-1184 RNGAAVVQDGSRYAV
+1184 KNGASVVQDGSRYAV
-1199 DVSGNA
+1199 DLSDNA

-1246 KSLTVSKNTWF
+1246 KSITVSKNTWF

-1290 LYDDNMFGSSVFYD
+1290 MYDDNMFGSSVFYD

-1324 ESDKLVQNWCTP
+1324 ASDKLVQNWCTP

-1344 KDGKDGVGVKSVDVE
+1344 KDGVGINTVDVE

-1399 SEYTKAVCI
+1399 TEYTKAVCI
-1408 TGGKGSTGA
+1408 TGGKGATGST
-1417 NGVGVKSIVEQ
+1417 GVGVKSIVEQ

-1451 DGWYIWTRSII
+1451 DGWYIWTRSVI
-1462 TYTNGTSTTTSPICV
+1462 TYTNGTSTTTAAICV
-1477 TGGKGETGD
+1477 TGGKGET
-1486 KGDPG
+1486 GDPG

-1504 QGTYSGSKTYY
+1504 QGTYNSSKTYY

-1580 NRLES
+1580 NRLEA
-1585 QNGSVYLDGVN
+1585 QNGSIYLDGVN
-1596 GKVRV
+1596 GEVRLQGTMQLSTGWSGVFSDV
-1601 NGIVQFSTAYQG
+1601 NI
-1613 NISDSNL
+1613 
-1620 FYLPSITSDK
+1620 FYLPATTSLK
-1630 NMKMGYEREDIGK
+1630 TISMGQDMDDIGK
-1643 VCRLYNSSPYGGGT
+1643 VCRLYNSGEYGQGN
-1657 YQIYVA
+1657 YQIGVYS
-1663 AFGIKENFTDATI
+1663 FTAEAGFSSSVLD
-1676 GSDKG
+1676 
-1681 MNYYVLVPP
+1681 YYALVRP
-1690 QTCVELTCFELP
+1690 QEIVEMTCFELP
-1702 KTFDGTTYEI
+1702 GSTSTVRK
-1712 VGRWD
+1712 GRWEI
-1717 VTGRF
+1717 TSRF
-1722 GQTDFVTAGA
+1722 AWTDFVTSGA

-1748 SSGASIS
+1748 NSGASIS

-1765 SVLSVS
+1765 SILSVS
-1771 RQDTGKY
+1771 RQAEGKY

-1783 STNVPSGYRVMLT
+1783 SSNIPSGYRVMLT
-1796 GYGYSSGSSDAPIKG
+1796 GYGTVYNNSDSPVKG
-1811 TIYTLG
+1811 TIMALST
-1817 STYFDVLLSDD
+1817 TYFDVWTSDD
-1828 ASRNDGSCEFIIF
+1828 STRNDGSCEFIIL
-1841 APAWQYNM
+1841 APEWQYKF

>member
-16 LFSRDPFCTVK
+16 LFSRDPFCTIK

-59 IVCGEEYTIRTRATR
+59 IVGGEEYTIRTRVAR
-74 EMKTDRYYQ
+74 EMKTDRYFQ
-83 YDAVFYGVMY
+83 YDVVFYGVMY
-93 ELMKTQYRNTDE
+93 ELMKAQYRNTDE

-150 PRTISFSKQNCLQVL
+150 PRTISFSRQNCLQVL
-165 QSLCSDN
+165 QSLCSKD

-199 PPNGSDY
+199 PPSGADY
-206 FEWGKGGGLF
+206 FEWGKGGGLY

-239 NIRSDYRNYSER
+239 NIRSDYRDYSER
-251 LQLPYPKRMNKN
+251 LQLPFPKRMNKN

-277 EMIGIDDDNKRYIE
+277 EMIGIDDDTKRYIE
-291 DAELAQEIG
+291 DAELAHEIG
-300 SEEDGAQYDDIYPK
+300 SEEDSEQYDDIFPK
-314 RTGVVTAI
+314 RTGKVTAI
-322 MEDDINSFVDDTMD
+322 VEDDINSFVDDTMD

-342 DDNGTKYLINGVTAK
+342 DDQGTKYLINGVTAK

-370 EVKADGGYDHAKKQF
+370 ELKKEGGYDHSQKKF
-385 TLIPFTDKRGLTI
+385 TIIPFTDKRGLTI
-398 PTTDSE
+398 PTTDNE

-410 GNTYKITDINLP
+410 RNTYKITDINLP

-456 RSYFLENLPDDS
+456 RSYFLENMPDDS

-581 TVGAKS
+581 TVGSKS

-622 TTIKQWNLSELSVT
+622 TTIKQWTLGELSVT

-708 ITTGAIVTSDG
+708 ITTGTIVTSDG

-878 SNDPRDYK
+878 SNDPKDYK

-919 NPMYQQPKDT
+919 NPMYQQPKDST
-929 TMYIGI
+929 KYIGI
-935 ATNKETATESDDPK
+935 ATNKETATESTNPK

-959 DGLPGVPGADGKT
+959 DGMPGVPGADGKT

-1007 ADSTDPK
+1007 ADSNDPK

-1030 PGVNGEDGKTSYLH
+1030 PGINGEDGKTSYLH

-1054 FTANNGEDPGAYIGQ
+1054 FTANNGEEPGAYIGQ
-1069 YVDFVQKD
+1069 YVDFIQKD

-1116 VAPPALDA
+1116 VSPPALDA

-1138 VGNLEYLWCTIAKK
+1138 VGTLEYLWCTMAKK

-1162 IPVNSGETTL
+1162 IPVQQGETTL
-1172 MDISGRGISGAL
+1172 MDITGHGVSGAL
-1184 RNGAAVVQDGSRYAV
+1184 KNGASVVQDGSRYAV
-1199 DVSGNA
+1199 DLSDNA

-1290 LYDDNMFGSSVFYD
+1290 MYDDNMFGSSVFYD

-1324 ESDKLVQNWCTP
+1324 ASDKLVQNWCTP

-1344 KDGKDGVGVKSVDVE
+1344 KDGVGINTVDVE
-1359 YAKSSSNTTAPTSGW
+1359 YAKSTSNKTAPTSGW

-1399 SEYTKAVCI
+1399 TEYTKAVCI
-1408 TGGKGSTGA
+1408 TGGKGATGST
-1417 NGVGVKSIVEQ
+1417 GVGVKSIVEQ

-1438 TGGSWSTTRPTWK
+1438 SGGSWSTNRPTWK
-1451 DGWYIWTRSII
+1451 DGWYIWTRSVI

-1486 KGDPG
+1486 KGD
-1491 EKGDQG
+1491 KGDKG
-1497 ESPAAVY
+1497 DSPVMVY
-1504 QGTYSGSKTYY
+1504 RGDYSSSKTYY
-1515 GTKYRLDVV
+1515 GNKNRLDAV
-1524 KYNGIFYIARI
+1524 KYNNQYYIARI
-1535 DAGTFSG
+1535 DADTFSN

-1553 FGAQFESVATNLL
+1553 FGAQFESIATNLL
-1566 LAENANIAGWVFRN
+1566 LAEGASIGDWFIQGGKIVSTLGSGNKITLDASMARILIESSRSGGDYSEATTQGSKITIDANNGTVEARSKSNTSRVAYMSPTGIFCNNAETQAVALSTGITRKAAIVGIGYGNVSSNVWDNENMLAGIYGYASN
-1580 NRLES
+1580 S
-1585 QNGSVYLDGVN
+1585 
-1596 GKVRV
+1596 
-1601 NGIVQFSTAYQG
+1601 G
-1613 NISDSNL
+1613 NA
-1620 FYLPSITSDK
+1620 P
-1630 NMKMGYEREDIGK
+1630 E
-1643 VCRLYNSSPYGGGT
+1643 YGG
-1657 YQIYVA
+1657 YFQKLMA
-1663 AFGIKENFTDATI
+1663 AGLFLSTKIIDDN
-1676 GSDKG
+1676 
-1681 MNYYVLVPP
+1681 
-1690 QTCVELTCFELP
+1690 
-1702 KTFDGTTYEI
+1702 DGTTYLSETTSLVI
-1712 VGRWD
+1712 GYSSSDKSVYLPNDG
-1717 VTGRF
+1717 V
-1722 GQTDFVTAGA
+1722 
-1732 KGRHPLILAIG
+1732 IG
-1743 RISGT
+1743 RIIFFKQWWTGSMTIRARSGQKLYDDNTPNNYHKVLCGRMAIAIFTVGYINGVKT
-1748 SSGASIS
+1748 S
-1755 GTWWDGKSIT
+1755 
-1765 SVLSVS
+1765 
-1771 RQDTGKY
+1771 
-1778 RVSFS
+1778 
-1783 STNVPSGYRVMLT
+1783 
-1796 GYGYSSGSSDAPIKG
+1796 
-1811 TIYTLG
+1811 
-1817 STYFDVLLSDD
+1817 
-1828 ASRNDGSCEFIIF
+1828 
-1841 APAWQYNM
+1841 AWLINQLPDLIQE

>member
-1 MGEIEVIKRKGGTIQ
+1 MGNIEVIKRKGGSIQ

-39 NIQLSIISTELLDFE
+39 NIQLSIISTELMDFE

-93 ELMKTQYRNTDE
+93 ELMKTQYRNAEE
-105 SGKSTSMTFDL
+105 SGKSTAMTFDL

-130 MNRDYPGLWAFDEAN
+130 MNRDYPGLWAFDEEN

-165 QSLCSDN
+165 QSLCSDD

-180 TQNNGVRTIHIG
+180 SQDNGVRTIHIG
-192 KFGTKVV
+192 KFGTKVI
-199 PPNGSDY
+199 PPSGADY

-239 NIRSDYRNYSER
+239 NIRSNYRDYSER
-251 LQLPYPKRMNKN
+251 LQLPFPKRMNKN
-263 EHTLADGTVIPANS
+263 EHTLSDGTVIPANS
-277 EMIGIDDDNKRYIE
+277 EMIGIDDDSKRYIE
-291 DAELAQEIG
+291 DVELAQEIG
-300 SEEDGAQYDDIYPK
+300 SEEDSAQYDDIYPK
-314 RTGVVTAI
+314 RTGKVTAI
-322 MEDDINSFVDDTMD
+322 VEDDINSFIDDTMD

-357 ITFITGRLAGQQF
+357 ITFISGRLAGQQF
-370 EVKADGGYDHAKKQF
+370 EIKADGGYDHSSKKF
-385 TLIPFTDKRGLTI
+385 TIIPFTDKRGLTI
-398 PTTDSE
+398 PTTDND

-410 GNTYKITDINLP
+410 GNDYKITDINLP
-422 KSYEDNAEED
+422 ESYEENAEED

-456 RSYFLENLPDDS
+456 RSYFLENMPDDS

-479 PVKDV
+479 PVRDV

-527 IEHNKIIEANRLK
+527 IELYKIIEANRLK

-581 TVGAKS
+581 TVGSKS
-587 QQFVLIGVVMQANV
+587 QQFILIGVVMQANV

-622 TTIKQWNLSELSVT
+622 TTIKQWTLGELSVT

-652 GSNGVFVVTQTPY
+652 GTNGVFIVTQTPY

-708 ITTGAIVTSDG
+708 ITTGTIVTSDG

-733 DATSSIDWN
+733 DPTSSIDWN
-742 VTARKQ
+742 VTALKQ

-764 FIGVYRGDYNEKYVY
+764 FIGVYRGTYRDDYVY
-779 YTGDEVSYS
+779 YNGDEVSYS

-793 CTYRYIYP
+793 CTYRYKYP
-801 TPAKGITP
+801 NPTKGVKP
-809 TNTTYWKVVAKG
+809 TNTTYWDVVAKG

-833 EDGLPGKSY
+833 EDGLPGKTY

-854 TGISDNPTGKGF
+854 GGISDDPTGKGF

-878 SNDPRDYK
+878 SNDPNDYK
-886 WSDIMGKDGVPG
+886 WSDITGKDGVPG

-919 NPMYQQPKDT
+919 NPMYQQPKDS

-935 ATNKETATESDDPK
+935 ATNKETATESTNPK

-980 SVQNPTSASQMT
+980 SVQNPTSSSQMT

-1007 ADSTDPK
+1007 EDSTDPK
-1014 KYTWAR
+1014 KYTWSR

-1069 YVDFVQKD
+1069 YVDFIQKD

-1102 GEYYEYRYAKNGST
+1102 GEYYEYRYSKNGST
-1116 VAPPALDA
+1116 VSPPALDA
-1124 DAENPAGWSTTMPT
+1124 DAENPDGWSTTMPT
-1138 VGNLEYLWCTIAKK
+1138 VGALEYLWCTMAKK

-1162 IPVNSGETTL
+1162 IPVQQGETTIK
-1172 MDISGRGISGAL
+1172 DITGHGISGSL
-1184 RNGAAVVQDGSRYAV
+1184 RNGASVIQDGNRYAV
-1199 DVSGNA
+1199 DLSENA

-1246 KSLTVSKNTWF
+1246 KSITVSKNTWF

-1290 LYDDNMFGSSVFYD
+1290 MYDDNMFGSSVFYD

-1315 TDIGKDKSG
+1315 TDIGKDKNG

-1344 KDGKDGVGVKSVDVE
+1344 KDGVGINTVDVE
-1359 YAKSSSNTTAPTSGW
+1359 YAKSSSNATAPTSGW
-1374 QTTAPAWE
+1374 QTTAPTWE

-1399 SEYTKAVCI
+1399 TEYTKAVCI
-1408 TGGKGSTGA
+1408 TGGKGASGT
-1417 NGVGVKSIVEQ
+1417 NGIGVKSIVEQ

-1438 TGGSWSTTRPTWK
+1438 SGGSWSTTRPTWK
-1451 DGWYIWTRSII
+1451 DGWYIWTRSVI

-1486 KGDPG
+1486 KGDKG
-1491 EKGDQG
+1491 DKGDQG

-1504 QGTYSGSKTYY
+1504 QGIYSGSTTYY
-1515 GTKYRLDVV
+1515 GNKYRLDVV

-1580 NRLES
+1580 NRLEA
-1585 QNGSVYLDGVN
+1585 QNGSVYLDGRNGEVRLKGTLQLSTGYSGNFSDVN
-1596 GKVRV
+1596 
-1601 NGIVQFSTAYQG
+1601 I
-1613 NISDSNL
+1613 
-1620 FYLPSITSDK
+1620 FYLPETTSTK
-1630 NMKMGYEREDIGK
+1630 NISMGQEADDIGK
-1643 VCRLYNSSPYGGGT
+1643 VCRLYNSGAYGKGN
-1657 YQIYVA
+1657 YQIGVYSFSVED
-1663 AFGIKENFTDATI
+1663 GISMSVHE
-1676 GSDKG
+1676 
-1681 MNYYVLVPP
+1681 YYALVRP
-1690 QTCVELTCFELP
+1690 QEIVEMTCFELP
-1702 KTFDGTTYEI
+1702 GSTESVRKARWEI
-1712 VGRWD
+1712 
-1717 VTGRF
+1717 TSRF
-1722 GQTDFVTAGA
+1722 SWGDFVNSEA
-1732 KGRHPLILAIG
+1732 KGRFPLVLAIG
-1743 RISGT
+1743 RINGYNT
-1748 SSGASIS
+1748 GASLS
-1755 GTWWDGKSIT
+1755 GTWWDGRSIT
-1765 SVLSVS
+1765 SILSVS
-1771 RQDTGKY
+1771 RQDAGKY
-1778 RVSFS
+1778 RISFS
-1783 STNVPSGYRVMLT
+1783 SSNIPSGYRVMLT
-1796 GYGYSSGSSDAPIKG
+1796 GYGTVYNNSDSPVKG
-1811 TIYTLG
+1811 TIMALST
-1817 STYFDVLLSDD
+1817 TYFDVWTSDD
-1828 ASRNDGSCEFIIF
+1828 STRNDGSCEFIIL
-1841 APAWQYNM
+1841 APEWQYKF

>member
-16 LFSRDPFCTVK
+16 LFSRDPFCTIK

-59 IVCGEEYTIRTRATR
+59 IVGGEEYTIRTRVAR

-93 ELMKTQYRNTDE
+93 ELMKAQYRNTDE

-150 PRTISFSKQNCLQVL
+150 PRTISFSRQNCLQVL
-165 QSLCSDN
+165 QSLCSKD

-199 PPNGSDY
+199 PPSGADY
-206 FEWGKGGGLF
+206 FEWGKGGGLY

-239 NIRSDYRNYSER
+239 NIRSDYRDYSER
-251 LQLPYPKRMNKN
+251 LQLPFPKRMNKN

-277 EMIGIDDDNKRYIE
+277 EMIGIDDDTKRYIE
-291 DAELAQEIG
+291 DAELAHEIG
-300 SEEDGAQYDDIYPK
+300 SEEDSEQYDDIFPK
-314 RTGVVTAI
+314 RTGKVTAI
-322 MEDDINSFVDDTMD
+322 VEDDINSFVDDTMD

-342 DDNGTKYLINGVTAK
+342 DDQGTKYLINGVTAK

-370 EVKADGGYDHAKKQF
+370 ELKKEGGYDHSQKKF
-385 TLIPFTDKRGLTI
+385 TIIPFTDKRGLTI
-398 PTTDSE
+398 PTTDNE

-456 RSYFLENLPDDS
+456 RSYFLENMPDDS

-581 TVGAKS
+581 TVGSKS

-622 TTIKQWNLSELSVT
+622 TTIKQWTLGELSVT

-708 ITTGAIVTSDG
+708 ITTGTIVTSDG

-878 SNDPRDYK
+878 SNDPKDYK

-919 NPMYQQPKDT
+919 NPMYQQPKDST
-929 TMYIGI
+929 KYIGI
-935 ATNKETATESDDPK
+935 ATNKETATESTNPK

-959 DGLPGVPGADGKT
+959 DGMPGVPGADGKT

-1007 ADSTDPK
+1007 ADSNDPK

-1030 PGVNGEDGKTSYLH
+1030 PGINGEDGKTSYLH

-1054 FTANNGEDPGAYIGQ
+1054 FTANNGEEPGAYIGQ
-1069 YVDFVQKD
+1069 YVDFIQKD

-1116 VAPPALDA
+1116 VSPPALDA

-1138 VGNLEYLWCTIAKK
+1138 VGTLEYLWCTMAKK

-1162 IPVNSGETTL
+1162 IPVQQGETTL
-1172 MDISGRGISGAL
+1172 MDITGHGVSGAL
-1184 RNGAAVVQDGSRYAV
+1184 KNGASVVQDGSRYAV
-1199 DVSGNA
+1199 DLSDNA

-1290 LYDDNMFGSSVFYD
+1290 MYDDNMFGSSVFYD

-1324 ESDKLVQNWCTP
+1324 ASDKLVQNWCTP

-1344 KDGKDGVGVKSVDVE
+1344 KDGVGINTVDVE
-1359 YAKSSSNTTAPTSGW
+1359 YAKSTSNKTAPTSGW

-1399 SEYTKAVCI
+1399 TEYTKAVCI
-1408 TGGKGSTGA
+1408 TGGKGATGST
-1417 NGVGVKSIVEQ
+1417 GVGVKSIVEQ

-1451 DGWYIWTRSII
+1451 DGWYIWTRSVI
-1462 TYTNGTSTTTSPICV
+1462 TYTNGTSTTTAAICV
-1477 TGGKGETGD
+1477 TGGKGET
-1486 KGDPG
+1486 GDPG

-1504 QGTYSGSKTYY
+1504 QGTYSSSKTYY

-1580 NRLES
+1580 NRLEA
-1585 QNGSVYLDGVN
+1585 QNGSIYLDGVN
-1596 GKVRV
+1596 GEVRLQGTMQLSTGWSGVFSDV
-1601 NGIVQFSTAYQG
+1601 NI
-1613 NISDSNL
+1613 
-1620 FYLPSITSDK
+1620 FYLPATTGLKTIS
-1630 NMKMGYEREDIGK
+1630 MGQDMDDIGK
-1643 VCRLYNSSPYGGGT
+1643 VCRLYNSGEYGQGN
-1657 YQIYVA
+1657 YQIGVYS
-1663 AFGIKENFTDATI
+1663 FTAEAGFSSSVLD
-1676 GSDKG
+1676 
-1681 MNYYVLVPP
+1681 YYALVRP
-1690 QTCVELTCFELP
+1690 QEIVEMTCFELP
-1702 KTFDGTTYEI
+1702 GSTSTVRK
-1712 VGRWD
+1712 GRWEI
-1717 VTGRF
+1717 TSRF
-1722 GQTDFVTAGA
+1722 AWTDFVTSGA

-1748 SSGASIS
+1748 NSGASIS

-1765 SVLSVS
+1765 SILSVS
-1771 RQDTGKY
+1771 RQAEGKY

-1783 STNVPSGYRVMLT
+1783 SSNIPSGYRVMLT
-1796 GYGYSSGSSDAPIKG
+1796 GYGTVYNNSDSPVKG
-1811 TIYTLG
+1811 TIMALST
-1817 STYFDVLLSDD
+1817 TYFDVWTSDD
-1828 ASRNDGSCEFIIF
+1828 STRNDGSCEFIIL
-1841 APAWQYNM
+1841 APEWQYKF

>member
-16 LFSRDPFCTVK
+16 LFSRDPFCTIK

-59 IVCGEEYTIRTRATR
+59 IVGGEEYTIRTRVAR

-93 ELMKTQYRNTDE
+93 ELMKAQYRNTDE

-150 PRTISFSKQNCLQVL
+150 PRTISFSRQNCLQVL
-165 QSLCSDN
+165 QSLCSKD

-192 KFGTKVV
+192 KFGTKVI
-199 PPNGSDY
+199 PPSGSDY
-206 FEWGKGGGLF
+206 FEWGKGGGLY

-239 NIRSDYRNYSER
+239 NIRSDYRDYSER
-251 LQLPYPKRMNKN
+251 LQLPFPKRMNKN

-277 EMIGIDDDNKRYIE
+277 EMIGIDDDTKRYIE
-291 DAELAQEIG
+291 DAELAHEIG
-300 SEEDGAQYDDIYPK
+300 SEEDSEQYDDIFPK
-314 RTGVVTAI
+314 RTGKVTAI
-322 MEDDINSFVDDTMD
+322 VEDDINSFVDDTMD

-342 DDNGTKYLINGVTAK
+342 DDQGTKYLINGVTAK

-370 EVKADGGYDHAKKQF
+370 ELKKEGGYDHSQKKF
-385 TLIPFTDKRGLTI
+385 TIIPFTDKRGLTI
-398 PTTDSE
+398 PTTDNE

-456 RSYFLENLPDDS
+456 RSYFLENMPDDS

-581 TVGAKS
+581 TVGSKS

-687 PDDNFRD
+687 PEDNFRD

-878 SNDPRDYK
+878 SNDPKDYK

-980 SVQNPTSASQMT
+980 SVQKPTSAEQMT

-1007 ADSTDPK
+1007 ADSNDPK

-1030 PGVNGEDGKTSYLH
+1030 PGINGEDGKTSYLH

-1054 FTANNGEDPGAYIGQ
+1054 FTANNGEEPGAYIGQ
-1069 YVDFVQKD
+1069 YVDFIQKD

-1116 VAPPALDA
+1116 VSPPALDA

-1138 VGNLEYLWCTIAKK
+1138 VGTLEYLWCTMAKK

-1162 IPVNSGETTL
+1162 IPVQQGETTL
-1172 MDISGRGISGAL
+1172 LDITGHGVSGAL
-1184 RNGAAVVQDGSRYAV
+1184 KNGASVVQDGSRYAV
-1199 DVSGNA
+1199 DLSDNA

-1246 KSLTVSKNTWF
+1246 KSITVSKNTWF

-1290 LYDDNMFGSSVFYD
+1290 MYDDNMFGSSVFYD

-1324 ESDKLVQNWCTP
+1324 ASDKLVQNWCTP

-1344 KDGKDGVGVKSVDVE
+1344 KDGVGINTVDVE
-1359 YAKSSSNTTAPTSGW
+1359 YAKSTSNKTAPTSGW

-1399 SEYTKAVCI
+1399 TEYTKAVCI
-1408 TGGKGSTGA
+1408 TGGKGATGST
-1417 NGVGVKSIVEQ
+1417 GVGVKSIVEQ

-1451 DGWYIWTRSII
+1451 DGWYIWTRSVI
-1462 TYTNGTSTTTSPICV
+1462 TYTNGTSTTTAAICV
-1477 TGGKGETGD
+1477 TGGKGET
-1486 KGDPG
+1486 GDPG

-1504 QGTYSGSKTYY
+1504 QGTYNSSKTYY

-1580 NRLES
+1580 NRLEA
-1585 QNGSVYLDGVN
+1585 QNGSIYLDGVN
-1596 GKVRV
+1596 GEVRLQGTMQLSTGWSGVFSDV
-1601 NGIVQFSTAYQG
+1601 NI
-1613 NISDSNL
+1613 
-1620 FYLPSITSDK
+1620 FYLPATTGLKTIS
-1630 NMKMGYEREDIGK
+1630 MGQDMDDIGK
-1643 VCRLYNSSPYGGGT
+1643 VCRLYNSGEYGQGN
-1657 YQIYVA
+1657 YQIGVYS
-1663 AFGIKENFTDATI
+1663 FTAEAGFSSSVLD
-1676 GSDKG
+1676 
-1681 MNYYVLVPP
+1681 YYALVRP
-1690 QTCVELTCFELP
+1690 QEIVEMTCFELP
-1702 KTFDGTTYEI
+1702 GSTSTVRK
-1712 VGRWD
+1712 GRWEI
-1717 VTGRF
+1717 TSRF
-1722 GQTDFVTAGA
+1722 AWTDFVTSGA

-1748 SSGASIS
+1748 NSGASIS

-1765 SVLSVS
+1765 SILSVS
-1771 RQDTGKY
+1771 RQAEGKY

-1783 STNVPSGYRVMLT
+1783 SSNIPSGYRVMLT
-1796 GYGYSSGSSDAPIKG
+1796 GYGTVYNRSDSPVKG
-1811 TIYTLG
+1811 TIMALST
-1817 STYFDVLLSDD
+1817 TYFDVWTSDD
-1828 ASRNDGSCEFIIF
+1828 STRNDGSCEFIIL
-1841 APAWQYNM
+1841 APEWQYKF

>member
-180 TQNNGVRTIHIG
+180 TQNNGVRKIHIG

-322 MEDDINSFVDDTMD
+322 VEDDINSFVDDTMD

-404 AFRIEV
+404 AFRVEV

-581 TVGAKS
+581 TVGSKS

-742 VTARKQ
+742 VTALKQ

-878 SNDPRDYK
+878 SNDPKDYK

-919 NPMYQQPKDT
+919 NPMYQQPKDST
-929 TMYIGI
+929 KYIGI
-935 ATNKETATESDDPK
+935 ATNKETATESTNPK

-1007 ADSTDPK
+1007 ADSNDPK

-1030 PGVNGEDGKTSYLH
+1030 PGINGEDGKTSYLH

-1054 FTANNGEDPGAYIGQ
+1054 FTANNGEEPGAYIGQ
-1069 YVDFVQKD
+1069 YVDFIQKD

-1116 VAPPALDA
+1116 VSPPALDA
-1124 DAENPAGWSTTMPT
+1124 DAENPSGWSTTMPT
-1138 VGNLEYLWCTIAKK
+1138 VGTLEYLWCTMAKK
-1152 SGLSDKKVFD
+1152 SGLSDKLALYV
-1162 IPVNSGETTL
+1162 PVNSGESTTL
-1172 MDISGRGISGAL
+1172 KETVDGLNATLS
-1184 RNGAAVVQDGSRYAV
+1184 NGASVIQDGSRYAMNLSS
-1199 DVSGNA
+1199 DG
-1205 ECQIN
+1205 ECRIPY
-1210 WDLPFGQSFTLCF
+1210 DLPFGQSFTLCF

-1270 FINGSLVQTGSINEE
+1270 FINGSLVQTGSVNEE

-1290 LYDDNMFGSSVFYD
+1290 MYDDNMFGSSVYYD
-1304 NIRLYD
+1304 DVKLYN

-1315 TDIGKDKSG
+1315 TDIEKVRSG
-1324 ESDKLVQNWCTP
+1324 ASDKLVQNWCTP

-1344 KDGKDGVGVKSVDVE
+1344 KDGVGINTVDVE
-1359 YAKSSSNTTAPTSGW
+1359 YAKSTSNKTAPTSGW

-1399 SEYTKAVCI
+1399 TEYTKAVCI
-1408 TGGKGSTGA
+1408 TGGKGATGST
-1417 NGVGVKSIVEQ
+1417 GVGVKSIVEQ

-1451 DGWYIWTRSII
+1451 DGWYIWTRSVI
-1462 TYTNGTSTTTSPICV
+1462 TYTNGTSTTTAAICV
-1477 TGGKGETGD
+1477 TGGKGET
-1486 KGDPG
+1486 GDPG

-1504 QGTYSGSKTYY
+1504 QGTYSSSKTYY

-1580 NRLES
+1580 NRLEA

-1596 GKVRV
+1596 GEVRLQGTMQLSTGWSGVFSDV
-1601 NGIVQFSTAYQG
+1601 NI
-1613 NISDSNL
+1613 
-1620 FYLPSITSDK
+1620 FYLPATTGTKTIS
-1630 NMKMGYEREDIGK
+1630 MGQDMEDIGK
-1643 VCRLYNSSPYGGGT
+1643 VCRLYNSGEYGQGN
-1657 YQIYVA
+1657 YQIGVY
-1663 AFGIKENFTDATI
+1663 NFTAEAGISSSVLD
-1676 GSDKG
+1676 
-1681 MNYYVLVPP
+1681 YYALVRP
-1690 QTCVELTCFELP
+1690 QEIVEMTCFELP
-1702 KTFDGTTYEI
+1702 GSTSTVRK
-1712 VGRWD
+1712 GRWEI
-1717 VTGRF
+1717 TSRF
-1722 GQTDFVTAGA
+1722 AWTDFVTSGA

-1748 SSGASIS
+1748 NSGASIS

-1765 SVLSVS
+1765 SILSVS
-1771 RQDTGKY
+1771 RQAEGKY

-1783 STNVPSGYRVMLT
+1783 SSNIPSGYRVMLT
-1796 GYGYSSGSSDAPIKG
+1796 GYGTVYNNSDSPVKG
-1811 TIYTLG
+1811 TIMALST
-1817 STYFDVLLSDD
+1817 TYFDVWTSDD
-1828 ASRNDGSCEFIIF
+1828 STRNDGSCEFIIL
-1841 APAWQYNM
+1841 APEWQYKF